1 MKRHKLIQRLTAA
14 LVAGAMAL
22 SFCAPALAEAP
33 SAAADPAA
41 PAATASTAENSTAD
55 TIVFDQLYLGT
66 QEDWAKTIAD
76 GSSGDVALQY
86 TAADRTLT
94 VTGTYFRA
102 LTISAPGVNVVLTG
116 TTGPAVKGD
125 LTITDSAS
133 VAVTS
138 SAAGAQAVT
147 GSTDITSD
155 GAVSITGADRAVGG
169 ENLTVNAGGDVTI
182 VGGCEGA
189 SIWHS
194 ASITTTGS
202 VTLTTTN
209 SGGWV
214 QGTAGTGVLT
224 VDAGGDVT
232 ITGGTAS
239 QPTVNDATVR
249 CGGEFEL
256 RNPAGGLVLC
266 DKTSDGKSGNLHY
279 YNTGATELVFRA
291 SSMGATCDVFQPGG
305 STVFG
310 TLGDPSWITAKH
322 EQDYQLTLTNCSTM
336 FTRDSGTFYKDE
348 NINLR
353 QTRPLDGTVFKG
365 WTVTTADGTD
375 VPFESTSNGIR
386 FTMPACAVMA
396 AANWERATGQA
407 LWLSTE
413 RGHIMVTAD
422 LLKADPIN
430 GITYEDG
437 TFIVDEIKAAKTL
450 RVLGLAPTED
460 ELPDV
465 VLKNLTVDTL
475 IVDGVRDVTLDA
487 CRIGELVGYDHL
499 DTNYSLQ
506 ITNAR
511 DVVLANTSSRYS
523 DISGVRNVTAK
534 TDGTLCDRLNIDCT
548 GDIALSTAANTLGV
562 ACYLR
567 AGGSIRLTGAPWYN
581 LWVSSAQNVTVDANA
596 LPRHASF
603 ACSGIVDITQRDG
616 SAIVEWDSDAA
627 WYLLE
632 YYPET
637 EQPYVVTLNGETGE
651 VRSDSYQLNNLDD
664 LRAVQHLLIT
674 PASLLPDDV
683 DSDAVGQFITD
694 ASGVLV
700 SAALAGA
707 AIYGGYEVATRVMLK
722 NLLPE
727 GAAIPATRGELAQL
741 LWNAA
746 GRPEA
751 GAVVTVYPDITD
763 ADQQAAARWCTE
775 QGLLTARSDG
785 TFAPTAGCPSGGS
798 SRCGTTPLQN
808 NAPSSKASASA
819 LAFLLHCTALLS
831 PFSSPAPPFLLTKTR
846 LAIIIM

>member
-1 MKRHKLIQRLTAA
+1 MKLYTLTRRFTAAVLTA
-14 LVAGAMAL
+14 AMAL

-33 SAAADPAA
+33 GTAADPAA
-41 PAATASTAENSTAD
+41 PAASAPAENSTAD
-55 TIVFDQLYLGT
+55 TIVFDKLYFGT
-66 QEDWAKTIAD
+66 QKDWAKTITGAP
-76 GSSGDVALQY
+76 SGDVVLQY
-86 TAADRTLT
+86 TAANRTLT
-94 VTGTYFRA
+94 VTGTYFQA
-102 LTISAPGVNVVLTG
+102 LTISAPGVNVVLNG

-138 SAAGAQAVT
+138 SAAEAQAVT

-169 ENLTVNAGGDVTI
+169 EKLTVNAGGDVTI
-182 VGGCEGA
+182 
-189 SIWHS
+189 
-194 ASITTTGS
+194 
-202 VTLTTTN
+202 
-209 SGGWV
+209 
-214 QGTAGTGVLT
+214 
-224 VDAGGDVT
+224 
-232 ITGGTAS
+232 TGGTVN

-291 SSMGATCDVFQPGG
+291 SSMGATCDVFQPGD

-310 TLGDPSWITAKH
+310 TFGDPSWITAKH
-322 EQDYQLTLTNCSTM
+322 EQDYQLTLTGCAPA
-336 FTRDSGTFYKDE
+336 DSAQGRTVFYAGEEVRLVLK
-348 NINLR
+348 
-353 QTRPLDGTVFKG
+353 RPVDGTTFTD
-365 WTVTTADGTD
+365 WTVTKEDGTA
-375 VPFESTSNGIR
+375 VQFNQKGNGIR
-386 FTMPACAVMA
+386 FTMPASAVTA
-396 AANWERATGQA
+396 TANWERATGQA
-407 LWLSTE
+407 LWLST
-413 RGHIMVTAD
+413 GQDSFIVS
-422 LLKADPIN
+422 KASLEAAPIN

-437 TFIVDEIKAAKTL
+437 AFVVDGFIVDDIKAAKTL

-460 ELPDV
+460 ERPDV

-487 CRIGELVGYDHL
+487 CRIGELNNHDHL
-499 DTNYSLQ
+499 DTVYSLQ

-523 DISGVRNVTAK
+523 DLSGVRNVTAK
-534 TDGTLCDRLNIDCT
+534 ADDTLCDRLNIDCT
-548 GDIALSTAANTLGV
+548 GDIALSLSTAADTLGV
-562 ACYLR
+562 ACYLQ
-567 AGGSIRLTGAPWYN
+567 AGGSIRLIGAPWYA
-581 LWVSSAQNVTVDANA
+581 LRVSSAQNVTVDANA
-596 LPRHASF
+596 LPQRASF
-603 ACSGIVDITQRDG
+603 TCSGIVDITQRDG
-616 SAIVEWDSDAA
+616 SAIGDSDAA

-637 EQPYVVTLNGETGE
+637 GQPYVVTLNGETGE
-651 VRSDSYQLNNLDD
+651 VRSDLYQLDALDD

-707 AIYGGYEVATRVMLK
+707 AVWGGYEVTTRVMLK

-727 GAAIPATRGELAQL
+727 GTAIPATRGELALL

-775 QGLLTARSDG
+775 QGLLTARNDG
-785 TFAPTAGCPSGGS
+785 TFAPDGRVPKW
-798 SRCGTTPLQN
+798 RVIEVWN
-808 NAPSSKASASA
+808 KAFAR
-819 LAFLLHCTALLS
+819 
-831 PFSSPAPPFLLTKTR
+831 K
-846 LAIIIM
+846 

>member
-1 MKRHKLIQRLTAA
+1 MKLYTLTRRFTAAVLTA
-14 LVAGAMAL
+14 AMAL

-33 SAAADPAA
+33 GTAADPAA

-66 QEDWAKTIAD
+66 QKDWAKTIT
-76 GSSGDVALQY
+76 GVPSGDVVLQY
-86 TAADRTLT
+86 TAANRTLT
-94 VTGTYFRA
+94 VTGTYSQA
-102 LTISAPGVNVVLTG
+102 LTISAPGVNVVLNG

-125 LTITDSAS
+125 LNITASAS
-133 VAVTS
+133 VIITS
-138 SAAGAQAVT
+138 SAARAQAVT

-155 GAVSITGADRAVGG
+155 GAVSITGTDRAVGG

-182 VGGCEGA
+182 
-189 SIWHS
+189 
-194 ASITTTGS
+194 
-202 VTLTTTN
+202 
-209 SGGWV
+209 
-214 QGTAGTGVLT
+214 
-224 VDAGGDVT
+224 
-232 ITGGTAS
+232 TGGTTS

-291 SSMGATCDVFQPGG
+291 SSMGATCDVFQPGD

-310 TLGDPSWITAKH
+310 TFGNPSWITAKH

-353 QTRPLDGTVFKG
+353 RTRPLDGTVFKG
-365 WTVTTADGTD
+365 WTVTTADGTN
-375 VPFESTSNGIR
+375 VPFEPTSNGIR
-386 FTMPACAVMA
+386 FTMPDSAVTA
-396 AANWERATGQA
+396 TANWEREQATGQA

-413 RGHIMVTAD
+413 QDSFIVS
-422 LLKADPIN
+422 KASLEAAPIN

-437 TFIVDEIKAAKTL
+437 AFVVDGFIVDDIKAAKTL

-460 ELPDV
+460 ERPDV

-487 CRIGELVGYDHL
+487 CRIGELDGHDHL
-499 DTNYSLQ
+499 DTVYSLQ

-548 GDIALSTAANTLGV
+548 GDIALSTAADTLGV

-567 AGGSIRLTGAPWYN
+567 AGGSIRLIGAPWYA
-581 LWVSSAQNVTVDANA
+581 LRVSSAQNVTVDANA
-596 LPRHASF
+596 LPQRAF
-603 ACSGIVDITQRDG
+603 FTCSGIVDITQRDG
-616 SAIVEWDSDAA
+616 SAIGDSDAA

-651 VRSDSYQLNNLDD
+651 VRSDLYQLDALDD

-707 AIYGGYEVATRVMLK
+707 AVWGGYEVATRVMLK

-727 GAAIPATRGELAQL
+727 GTAIPATRGELAQL

-785 TFAPTAGCPSGGS
+785 TFAPDGRVPKW
-798 SRCGTTPLQN
+798 RVIEVWN
-808 NAPSSKASASA
+808 H
-819 LAFLLHCTALLS
+819 AFA
-831 PFSSPAPPFLLTKTR
+831 K
-846 LAIIIM
+846 

>member
-1 MKRHKLIQRLTAA
+1 MKLYTLTRRFTAAVLTA
-14 LVAGAMAL
+14 AMAL

-33 SAAADPAA
+33 GTAADPAA
-41 PAATASTAENSTAD
+41 PAASAPAENSTAD
-55 TIVFDQLYLGT
+55 TIVFDQLYFGT
-66 QEDWAKTIAD
+66 QEDWDWTIVGAP
-76 GSSGDVALQY
+76 SGDVVLQY
-86 TAADRTLT
+86 TAANRTLT
-94 VTGTYFRA
+94 VTGTYFQA
-102 LTISAPGVNVVLTG
+102 LTISAPGVNVVLNG

-125 LTITDSAS
+125 LTITASAS

-169 ENLTVNAGGDVTI
+169 EKLTVNAGGDVTI

-202 VTLTTTN
+202 VTLKTTN
-209 SGGWV
+209 SGGWA

-224 VDAGGDVT
+224 VDAGSDVT

-239 QPTVNDATVR
+239 QPTVNGAIIR

-256 RNPAGGLVLC
+256 LNPLGGRILPDTVSGS
-266 DKTSDGKSGNLHY
+266 SDVGILNYINTNPTAEVVVRSSQDGDRCFPCGFKQGPIYGGNEDL
-279 YNTGATELVFRA
+279 TWF
-291 SSMGATCDVFQPGG
+291 
-305 STVFG
+305 
-310 TLGDPSWITAKH
+310 TAKY
-322 EQDYQLTLTNCSTM
+322 EQSYALTLTGCAPA
-336 FTRDSGTFYKDE
+336 DSAQGRTVFYAGEEVRLVLK
-348 NINLR
+348 
-353 QTRPLDGTVFKG
+353 RPLDGTVFKG
-365 WTVTTADGTD
+365 WTVTTADGTN
-375 VPFESTSNGIR
+375 VPFEPTSNGIR
-386 FTMPACAVMA
+386 FTMPDSAVTA
-396 AANWERATGQA
+396 TANWERATGQA

-413 RGHIMVTAD
+413 QDSFIVS
-422 LLKADPIN
+422 KASLEAAPIN

-437 TFIVDEIKAAKTL
+437 AFVVDGFIVDDIKA
-450 RVLGLAPTED
+450 VLGLAPTED
-460 ELPDV
+460 ERPDV

-487 CRIGELVGYDHL
+487 CRIGELDGHDHF
-499 DTNYSLQ
+499 DTVYSLQ

-523 DISGVRNVTAK
+523 DLSGVRNVTAK

-548 GDIALSTAANTLGV
+548 GDIALSTAADTLGV

-567 AGGSIRLTGAPWYN
+567 AGGSIRLIGAPWYA
-581 LWVSSAQNVTVDANA
+581 LRVSSAQNVTVDANA
-596 LPRHASF
+596 LPQRAF
-603 ACSGIVDITQRDG
+603 FTCSGIVDITQRDG
-616 SAIVEWDSDAA
+616 SAIGDSDAA

-651 VRSDSYQLNNLDD
+651 VRSDLYQLDALDD

-674 PASLLPDDV
+674 PASLLTDDV

-707 AIYGGYEVATRVMLK
+707 AVWGGYEVTTRVMLK

-727 GAAIPATRGELAQL
+727 GTAIPATRGELAQL

-763 ADQQAAARWCTE
+763 ADQQTAARWCTE

-785 TFAPTAGCPSGGS
+785 TFAPDARVPKW
-798 SRCGTTPLQN
+798 RVIEVWN
-808 NAPSSKASASA
+808 KAFAR
-819 LAFLLHCTALLS
+819 
-831 PFSSPAPPFLLTKTR
+831 K
-846 LAIIIM
+846 

>member
-1 MKRHKLIQRLTAA
+1 MKLYTLTRRFTAAVLTA
-14 LVAGAMAL
+14 AMAL

-33 SAAADPAA
+33 GTAADPAA
-41 PAATASTAENSTAD
+41 PAASAPAENSTAD
-55 TIVFDQLYLGT
+55 TIVFDKLYFGT
-66 QEDWAKTIAD
+66 REDWDRTIVGAP
-76 GSSGDVALQY
+76 SGDVVLQY
-86 TAADRTLT
+86 TAANRTLT
-94 VTGTYFRA
+94 VTGTYFQA
-102 LTISAPGVNVVLTG
+102 LTISAPGVNVVLNG
-116 TTGPAVKGD
+116 TTGPAVMGD

-155 GAVSITGADRAVGG
+155 GAVSITGTDRAVGG

-202 VTLTTTN
+202 VTLKTTN
-209 SGGWV
+209 SGGWA

-224 VDAGGDVT
+224 VDAGSDVT

-239 QPTVNDATVR
+239 QPTINDATVR

-256 RNPAGGLVLC
+256 RNPARGLVLC

-291 SSMGATCDVFQPGG
+291 SSMGATCDVFQPGD

-310 TLGDPSWITAKH
+310 TLGDPSWVTAKH
-322 EQDYQLTLTNCSTM
+322 EQSYQLTLTGCAPA
-336 FTRDSGTFYKDE
+336 DSAQGRTVFYAGEEVRLVLK
-348 NINLR
+348 
-353 QTRPLDGTVFKG
+353 RPVDGTTFTG

-386 FTMPACAVMA
+386 FTMPASAVTA
-396 AANWERATGQA
+396 TANWERATGQA

-413 RGHIMVTAD
+413 QGWIIVTKD
-422 LLKADPIN
+422 SLEADPMHD
-430 GITYEDG
+430 ITYEDG
-437 TFIVDEIKAAKTL
+437 TFIVDDIKAARTL

-465 VLKNLTVDTL
+465 VLKGLTIDTL

-487 CRIGELVGYDHL
+487 CRIGKLNNHDHL
-499 DTNYSLQ
+499 DTVYSLQ

-548 GDIALSTAANTLGV
+548 GDIALSTAADTLGV

-567 AGGSIRLTGAPWYN
+567 AGGSIRLTGAPWKT
-581 LWVSSAQNVTVDANA
+581 LMVHSAQNATVDANA
-596 LPRHASF
+596 LPQRASF
-603 ACSGIVDITQRDG
+603 TCSGIVDITQRDG

-651 VRSDSYQLNNLDD
+651 VRSDFYQLDALDD

-674 PASLLPDDV
+674 PASLLTDDV

-707 AIYGGYEVATRVMLK
+707 AVWGGYEVTTRVILHD
-722 NLLPE
+722 LLPE

-785 TFAPTAGCPSGGS
+785 TFAPDGRVPKW
-798 SRCGTTPLQN
+798 QVIEVWN
-808 NAPSSKASASA
+808 H
-819 LAFLLHCTALLS
+819 AFA
-831 PFSSPAPPFLLTKTR
+831 K
-846 LAIIIM
+846 

>member
-1 MKRHKLIQRLTAA
+1 MKLYTLTRRFTAAVLTA
-14 LVAGAMAL
+14 AMAL

-33 SAAADPAA
+33 GTAADPAA
-41 PAATASTAENSTAD
+41 PAASAPAENSTAD
-55 TIVFDQLYLGT
+55 TIVFDQLHLGT
-66 QEDWAKTIAD
+66 QEDWTQTAP
-76 GSSGDVALQY
+76 SGDVVLQY
-86 TAADRTLT
+86 TAANRTLT
-94 VTGTYFRA
+94 VTGTYFQA

-116 TTGPAVKGD
+116 TTGPAVMGD

-169 ENLTVNAGGDVTI
+169 EKLTVNAGGDVTI

-202 VTLTTTN
+202 VTLKTTN
-209 SGGWV
+209 SGGWA

-224 VDAGGDVT
+224 VDAGSDVT
-232 ITGGTAS
+232 ITGGTAN

-291 SSMGATCDVFQPGG
+291 SSMGATCDVFQPGD

-310 TLGDPSWITAKH
+310 TFGNPSWITAKH

-353 QTRPLDGTVFKG
+353 RTRPLDGTVFKG

-375 VPFESTSNGIR
+375 VPFEPTSDGIR
-386 FTMPACAVMA
+386 FKMPACAVTA
-396 AANWERATGQA
+396 AANWDREQATGQA
-407 LWLSTE
+407 LWLST
-413 RGHIMVTAD
+413 GQDSFIVS
-422 LLKADPIN
+422 KASLEAAPIN
-430 GITYEDG
+430 GITYKDG
-437 TFIVDEIKAAKTL
+437 AFVVDGFIVDDIKAARTL

-460 ELPDV
+460 ERPDV

-487 CRIGELVGYDHL
+487 CRIGELDGHDHL
-499 DTNYSLQ
+499 DTVYSLQ

-548 GDIALSTAANTLGV
+548 GDIALSTAADTLGV

-567 AGGSIRLTGAPWYN
+567 AGGSIRLIGAPWYA
-581 LWVSSAQNVTVDANA
+581 LRVSSAQNVTVDANA
-596 LPRHASF
+596 LPQRAF
-603 ACSGIVDITQRDG
+603 FTCSGIVDITQRDG
-616 SAIVEWDSDAA
+616 SAIGDSDAA

-651 VRSDSYQLNNLDD
+651 VRSDLYQLDALDD

-674 PASLLPDDV
+674 PASLLPGDV

-707 AIYGGYEVATRVMLK
+707 AVWGGYEVTTRVMLK

-727 GAAIPATRGELAQL
+727 GTAIPATRGELAQL

-763 ADQQAAARWCTE
+763 ADQQ
-775 QGLLTARSDG
+775 GLLTARSDG
-785 TFAPTAGCPSGGS
+785 TFAPDGRVPKW
-798 SRCGTTPLQN
+798 RVIEVWN
-808 NAPSSKASASA
+808 H
-819 LAFLLHCTALLS
+819 AFA
-831 PFSSPAPPFLLTKTR
+831 K
-846 LAIIIM
+846 

>member
-1 MKRHKLIQRLTAA
+1 MKLYTLTRRFTAAVLTA
-14 LVAGAMAL
+14 AMAL

-33 SAAADPAA
+33 GTAADPAA
-41 PAATASTAENSTAD
+41 PAASAPAENSTAD
-55 TIVFDQLYLGT
+55 TIVFDKLYFGT
-66 QEDWAKTIAD
+66 QEDWTITGAP
-76 GSSGDVALQY
+76 SGDVVLQY
-86 TAADRTLT
+86 TAANRTLT
-94 VTGTYFRA
+94 VTGTYSQA
-102 LTISAPGVNVVLTG
+102 LTISAPGVNVVLNG

-125 LTITDSAS
+125 LNITASAS
-133 VAVTS
+133 VIITS

-155 GAVSITGADRAVGG
+155 GAVSITGTDRAVGG

-182 VGGCEGA
+182 
-189 SIWHS
+189 
-194 ASITTTGS
+194 
-202 VTLTTTN
+202 
-209 SGGWV
+209 
-214 QGTAGTGVLT
+214 
-224 VDAGGDVT
+224 
-232 ITGGTAS
+232 TGGTTS

-291 SSMGATCDVFQPGG
+291 SSMGATCDVFQPGD

-310 TLGDPSWITAKH
+310 TFGNPSWITAKH

-353 QTRPLDGTVFKG
+353 RTRPLDGTVFKG
-365 WTVTTADGTD
+365 WTVTTADGTN
-375 VPFESTSNGIR
+375 VPFEPTSNGIR
-386 FTMPACAVMA
+386 FTMPDSAVTA
-396 AANWERATGQA
+396 TANWEREQATGQA

-413 RGHIMVTAD
+413 QDSFIVS
-422 LLKADPIN
+422 KASLEAAPIN

-437 TFIVDEIKAAKTL
+437 AFVVDGFIVDDIKAAKTL

-460 ELPDV
+460 ERPDV

-487 CRIGELVGYDHL
+487 CRIGELDGHDHL
-499 DTNYSLQ
+499 DTVYSLQ

-548 GDIALSTAANTLGV
+548 GDIALSTAADTLGV

-567 AGGSIRLTGAPWYN
+567 AGGSIRLIGAPWYA
-581 LWVSSAQNVTVDANA
+581 LRVSSAQNVTVDANA
-596 LPRHASF
+596 LPQRAF
-603 ACSGIVDITQRDG
+603 FTCSGIVDITQRDG
-616 SAIVEWDSDAA
+616 SAIGDSDAA

-651 VRSDSYQLNNLDD
+651 VRSDLYQLDALDD

-674 PASLLPDDV
+674 PASLLTDDV

-707 AIYGGYEVATRVMLK
+707 AVWGGYEVTTRVMLK

-727 GAAIPATRGELAQL
+727 GTAIPATRGELAQL

-785 TFAPTAGCPSGGS
+785 TFAPDGRVPKW
-798 SRCGTTPLQN
+798 RVIEVWN
-808 NAPSSKASASA
+808 H
-819 LAFLLHCTALLS
+819 AFA
-831 PFSSPAPPFLLTKTR
+831 K
-846 LAIIIM
+846 

>member
-202 VTLTTTN
+202 VTLTTNN
-209 SGGWV
+209 SGGWA

-239 QPTVNDATVR
+239 QPTINDATVR

-291 SSMGATCDVFQPGG
+291 SSMGATCDVFQPGD

-322 EQDYQLTLTNCSTM
+322 EQDYQLTLTGCAPA
-336 FTRDSGTFYKDE
+336 DSAQG
-348 NINLR
+348 R
-353 QTRPLDGTVFKG
+353 TVFYPGEEVHLVLKRPTNGTTFTG
-365 WTVTTADGTD
+365 WTVTKEDGIA
-375 VPFESTSNGIR
+375 VLFEQEDDSIR
-386 FTMPACAVMA
+386 FTMPACAVTA
-396 AANWERATGQA
+396 AANWEQATGQA

-413 RGHIMVTAD
+413 QDWIIVS
-422 LLKADPIN
+422 KASLEAYPIS

-437 TFIVDEIKAAKTL
+437 AFVVDGFIVDDIKAAKTL

-460 ELPDV
+460 ERPDV

-487 CRIGELVGYDHL
+487 CRIGELDGYDHF

-596 LPRHASF
+596 LPQHASF
-603 ACSGIVDITQRDG
+603 TCSGIVDVSQRDG
-616 SAIVEWDSDAA
+616 GAIVERDSGSP

-707 AIYGGYEVATRVMLK
+707 AVWGGYEVTTRVMLK

-785 TFAPTAGCPSGGS
+785 TFAPDGRVPKW
-798 SRCGTTPLQN
+798 RVIEVWN
-808 NAPSSKASASA
+808 H
-819 LAFLLHCTALLS
+819 AFA
-831 PFSSPAPPFLLTKTR
+831 K
-846 LAIIIM
+846 

>member
-1 MKRHKLIQRLTAA
+1 MKLYTLTRRFTAAVLTA
-14 LVAGAMAL
+14 AMAL

-55 TIVFDQLYLGT
+55 TIVFDQLNLGT
-66 QEDWAKTIAD
+66 QEDWAKTITGD
-76 GSSGDVALQY
+76 SSGNVALQY
-86 TAADRTLT
+86 TAANRTLT
-94 VTGTYFRA
+94 VTGTYFQA
-102 LTISAPGVNVVLTG
+102 LTISAPGVNVVLSG
-116 TTGPAVKGD
+116 TTGPAVMGD

-147 GSTDITSD
+147 GSTNITSD

-169 ENLTVNAGGDVTI
+169 EKLTVNAGGDVTI

-202 VTLTTTN
+202 VTLKTTN
-209 SGGWV
+209 SGGWA
-214 QGTAGTGVLT
+214 QGTDRSGILT
-224 VDAGGDVT
+224 VNADGDVT

-239 QPTVNDATVR
+239 HPTVNGAIIR

-256 RNPAGGLVLC
+256 RNPVGGRILPDTVSGSSDVGALNYINTNPTAEVVVRSSQDGDRCFPYGFKQGPIYGGNEDLTWFTAKYEQSYALNLTDCTLEDSAQGRTVFYPGEEVHLVL
-266 DKTSDGKSGNLHY
+266 KRPAN
-279 YNTGATELVFRA
+279 
-291 SSMGATCDVFQPGG
+291 
-305 STVFG
+305 G
-310 TLGDPSWITAKH
+310 TT
-322 EQDYQLTLTNCSTM
+322 
-336 FTRDSGTFYKDE
+336 FTD
-348 NINLR
+348 
-353 QTRPLDGTVFKG
+353 
-365 WTVTTADGTD
+365 WTVTTADSTD
-375 VPFESTSNGIR
+375 VPFFKFTSNGIR
-386 FTMPACAVMA
+386 FTMPACAVTA
-396 AANWERATGQA
+396 AANWKREQATGQA

-413 RGHIMVTAD
+413 RGNITVTAD
-422 LLKADPIN
+422 SLEADPIN
-430 GITYEDG
+430 GITYKDG
-437 TFIVDEIKAAKTL
+437 TFIVDDIKAAKPL

-460 ELPDV
+460 ERPDV

-499 DTNYSLQ
+499 DTKYSLQ

-548 GDIALSTAANTLGV
+548 GDIALSTAAATLGV
-562 ACYLR
+562 ACYLQ
-567 AGGSIRLTGAPWYN
+567 AGGSIRLTGAPWYA
-581 LWVSSAQNVTVDANA
+581 LRVSSAQNVTVDANA
-596 LPRHASF
+596 LPQRAF
-603 ACSGIVDITQRDG
+603 FICSGIVDITQRDG
-616 SAIVEWDSDAA
+616 SAIVERDSDAA

-651 VRSDSYQLNNLDD
+651 VRSGLYQLDALDD

-674 PASLLPDDV
+674 PASLLTDDV
-683 DSDAVGQFITD
+683 DSDAVGRFITD

-707 AIYGGYEVATRVMLK
+707 AVWGGYEVTTRVILHD
-722 NLLPE
+722 LLPE
-727 GAAIPATRGELAQL
+727 GTAIPATRGELALL

-785 TFAPTAGCPSGGS
+785 TFAPDGRVPKW
-798 SRCGTTPLQN
+798 RVIEVWN
-808 NAPSSKASASA
+808 H
-819 LAFLLHCTALLS
+819 AFA
-831 PFSSPAPPFLLTKTR
+831 K
-846 LAIIIM
+846 

>member
-1 MKRHKLIQRLTAA
+1 MKLYTLTRRFTAAVLTA
-14 LVAGAMAL
+14 AMAL

-33 SAAADPAA
+33 SAVADPAA

-66 QEDWAKTIAD
+66 QEDWAKTITGD
-76 GSSGDVALQY
+76 SSGDVALQY
-86 TAADRTLT
+86 IAADRTLT

-125 LTITDSAS
+125 LTITASAS
-133 VAVTS
+133 VIITS

-155 GAVSITGADRAVGG
+155 GAVSITGTDRAVGG

-202 VTLTTTN
+202 VTLKTTN
-209 SGGWV
+209 SGGWA

-224 VDAGGDVT
+224 VDAGGDIT
-232 ITGGTAS
+232 ITGGTANH
-239 QPTVNDATVR
+239 PTVNGAIIR

-256 RNPAGGLVLC
+256 LNPLGGRILPDTVSGS
-266 DKTSDGKSGNLHY
+266 SDVGILNYINTNPTAEVVVRSSQDGDSCFPCGFKQGPIYGGNEDL
-279 YNTGATELVFRA
+279 TWF
-291 SSMGATCDVFQPGG
+291 
-305 STVFG
+305 
-310 TLGDPSWITAKH
+310 TAKY
-322 EQDYQLTLTNCSTM
+322 EQSYALTLTGCAPA
-336 FTRDSGTFYKDE
+336 DSAQGRTVFYADE
-348 NINLR
+348 EVRLVLK
-353 QTRPLDGTVFKG
+353 RPVDGTTFTD
-365 WTVTTADGTD
+365 WTVTKEDGTAVRFNQKGD
-375 VPFESTSNGIR
+375 GIR
-386 FTMPACAVMA
+386 FTMPACAVTA
-396 AANWERATGQA
+396 TANWERATGQA

-413 RGHIMVTAD
+413 QGWIIVTKD
-422 LLKADPIN
+422 SLEADPMHD
-430 GITYEDG
+430 ITYENG
-437 TFIVDEIKAAKTL
+437 TFIVDDIKAARTL

-487 CRIGELVGYDHL
+487 CRIGELDGHDHL
-499 DTNYSLQ
+499 DTVYSLQ

-523 DISGVRNVTAK
+523 DLSGVRNVTAK

-548 GDIALSTAANTLGV
+548 GDIALSTAADTLGV

-567 AGGSIRLTGAPWYN
+567 AGGSIRLIGAPWKT
-581 LWVSSAQNVTVDANA
+581 LMVHSAQNVTVDANA

-603 ACSGIVDITQRDG
+603 TCSGIVDVSQRNG
-616 SAIVEWDSDAA
+616 SAIGDSDAA

-637 EQPYVVTLNGETGE
+637 GQPYVVTLNGETGE
-651 VRSDSYQLNNLDD
+651 VRSDLYQLDALDD

-707 AIYGGYEVATRVMLK
+707 AVWGGYEVTTRVMLK

-727 GAAIPATRGELAQL
+727 GTAIPATRGELAQL

-785 TFAPTAGCPSGGS
+785 TFAPDARVPKW
-798 SRCGTTPLQN
+798 RVIEVWN
-808 NAPSSKASASA
+808 H
-819 LAFLLHCTALLS
+819 AFA
-831 PFSSPAPPFLLTKTR
+831 K
-846 LAIIIM
+846 

>member
-1 MKRHKLIQRLTAA
+1 MKLYTLTRRFTAAVLTA
-14 LVAGAMAL
+14 AMAL

-33 SAAADPAA
+33 GTAADPAA
-41 PAATASTAENSTAD
+41 PAASAPAENSTAD
-55 TIVFDQLYLGT
+55 TIVFDQLHLGT
-66 QEDWAKTIAD
+66 QEDWTQTAP
-76 GSSGDVALQY
+76 SGDVVLQY
-86 TAADRTLT
+86 TAANRTLT
-94 VTGTYFRA
+94 VTGTYFQA

-116 TTGPAVKGD
+116 TTGPAVMGD

-169 ENLTVNAGGDVTI
+169 EKLTVNAGGDVTI

-202 VTLTTTN
+202 VTLKTTN
-209 SGGWV
+209 SGGWA

-224 VDAGGDVT
+224 VDAGSDVT
-232 ITGGTAS
+232 ITGGTAN

-291 SSMGATCDVFQPGG
+291 SSMGATCDVFQPGD

-310 TLGDPSWITAKH
+310 TFGNPSWITAKH

-353 QTRPLDGTVFKG
+353 RTRPLDGTVFKG

-375 VPFESTSNGIR
+375 VPFEPTSDGIR
-386 FTMPACAVMA
+386 FKMPACAVTA
-396 AANWERATGQA
+396 AANWDREQATGQA
-407 LWLSTE
+407 LWLST
-413 RGHIMVTAD
+413 GQDSFIVS
-422 LLKADPIN
+422 KASLEAAPIN
-430 GITYEDG
+430 GITYKDG
-437 TFIVDEIKAAKTL
+437 AFVVDGFIVDDIKAARTL

-460 ELPDV
+460 ERPDV

-487 CRIGELVGYDHL
+487 CRIGELDGHDHL
-499 DTNYSLQ
+499 DTVYSLQ

-548 GDIALSTAANTLGV
+548 GDIALSTAADTLGV

-567 AGGSIRLTGAPWYN
+567 AGGSIRLIGAPWYA
-581 LWVSSAQNVTVDANA
+581 LRVSSAQNVTVDANA
-596 LPRHASF
+596 LPQRAF
-603 ACSGIVDITQRDG
+603 FTCSGIVDITQRDG
-616 SAIVEWDSDAA
+616 SAIGDSDAA

-651 VRSDSYQLNNLDD
+651 VRSDLYQLDALDD

-674 PASLLPDDV
+674 PASLLPGDV

-707 AIYGGYEVATRVMLK
+707 AVWGGYEVTTRVMLK

-727 GAAIPATRGELAQL
+727 GTAIPATRGELAQL

-785 TFAPTAGCPSGGS
+785 TFAPDGRVPKW
-798 SRCGTTPLQN
+798 RVIEVWN
-808 NAPSSKASASA
+808 KAFAR
-819 LAFLLHCTALLS
+819 
-831 PFSSPAPPFLLTKTR
+831 K
-846 LAIIIM
+846 

>member
-1 MKRHKLIQRLTAA
+1 MKLYTLTRRFTAAVLTA
-14 LVAGAMAL
+14 AMAL

-33 SAAADPAA
+33 GTAADPAA
-41 PAATASTAENSTAD
+41 PAASAPAENSTAD

-66 QEDWAKTIAD
+66 REDWDWTIVGAP
-76 GSSGDVALQY
+76 SGDVVLQY
-86 TAADRTLT
+86 TAANRTLT
-94 VTGTYFRA
+94 VTGTYFQA
-102 LTISAPGVNVVLTG
+102 LTISAPGVNVVLNG

-125 LTITDSAS
+125 LNITASAS

-138 SAAGAQAVT
+138 SAAGVPAVT
-147 GSTDITSD
+147 GSTDISSD

-209 SGGWV
+209 RGGWA

-224 VDAGGDVT
+224 VNAGGDIT
-232 ITGGTAS
+232 ITGGTANH
-239 QPTVNDATVR
+239 PTVNGAIIR

-256 RNPAGGLVLC
+256 LNPLGGRILPDTVSGS
-266 DKTSDGKSGNLHY
+266 SDVGILNYINTNPTAEVVVRSSQDGDSCFPCGFKQGPIYGGNEDL
-279 YNTGATELVFRA
+279 TWF
-291 SSMGATCDVFQPGG
+291 
-305 STVFG
+305 
-310 TLGDPSWITAKH
+310 TAKY
-322 EQDYQLTLTNCSTM
+322 EQSYALTLTGCAPA
-336 FTRDSGTFYKDE
+336 DSAQGRTVFYPGEEVHLVLK
-348 NINLR
+348 
-353 QTRPLDGTVFKG
+353 RPVDGTTFTD
-365 WTVTTADGTD
+365 WTVTKEDGTAVRFNQKGD
-375 VPFESTSNGIR
+375 GIR
-386 FTMPACAVMA
+386 FTMPACAVTA
-396 AANWERATGQA
+396 AANWDREQATGQA

-413 RGHIMVTAD
+413 QGWIIVTKD
-422 LLKADPIN
+422 SLEADPMHD
-430 GITYEDG
+430 ITYENG
-437 TFIVDEIKAAKTL
+437 TFIVDDIKAAKPL

-475 IVDGVRDVTLDA
+475 IVDGVRDVT
-487 CRIGELVGYDHL
+487 
-499 DTNYSLQ
+499 
-506 ITNAR
+506 
-511 DVVLANTSSRYS
+511 
-523 DISGVRNVTAK
+523 AK
-534 TDGTLCDRLNIDCT
+534 ADGTLCDRLNIDCT
-548 GDIALSTAANTLGV
+548 GDIALSTAADTLGTLGV

-567 AGGSIRLTGAPWYN
+567 AGGSIRLIGAPWKT
-581 LWVSSAQNVTVDANA
+581 LMVHSAQNVTVDANA
-596 LPRHASF
+596 LPQHASF
-603 ACSGIVDITQRDG
+603 TCSGIVDVSQRNG
-616 SAIVEWDSDAA
+616 SAIGDSDAA

-637 EQPYVVTLNGETGE
+637 GQPYVVTLNGETGE
-651 VRSDSYQLNNLDD
+651 VRSDFYQLDALDD

-707 AIYGGYEVATRVMLK
+707 AVWGGYEVTTRVMLK

-727 GAAIPATRGELAQL
+727 GTAIPATRGELAQL

-785 TFAPTAGCPSGGS
+785 TFAPDGRVPKW
-798 SRCGTTPLQN
+798 RVIEVWN
-808 NAPSSKASASA
+808 H
-819 LAFLLHCTALLS
+819 AFA
-831 PFSSPAPPFLLTKTR
+831 K
-846 LAIIIM
+846 

>member
-1 MKRHKLIQRLTAA
+1 MKLYTLTRRFTAAVLTA
-14 LVAGAMAL
+14 AMAL

-55 TIVFDQLYLGT
+55 TIVFDKLYFGT
-66 QEDWAKTIAD
+66 QEDWDRTIVGAP
-76 GSSGDVALQY
+76 SGDVVLQY
-86 TAADRTLT
+86 TAANRTLT
-94 VTGTYFRA
+94 VTGTYFQA
-102 LTISAPGVNVVLTG
+102 LTISAPGVNVVLNG

-125 LTITDSAS
+125 LNITASAS

-138 SAAGAQAVT
+138 SAAEAQAVT
-147 GSTDITSD
+147 GSADITSD

-202 VTLTTTN
+202 VTLKTTN
-209 SGGWV
+209 SGGWA

-224 VDAGGDVT
+224 VDAGSDVT
-232 ITGGTAS
+232 ITGGTTS

-291 SSMGATCDVFQPGG
+291 SSMGATCDVFQPGD

-310 TLGDPSWITAKH
+310 TFGNPSWITAKH

-353 QTRPLDGTVFKG
+353 RTRPLDGTVFKG
-365 WTVTTADGTD
+365 WTVTTADGTN
-375 VPFESTSNGIR
+375 VPFEPTSNGIR
-386 FTMPACAVMA
+386 FTMPASAVTA
-396 AANWERATGQA
+396 TANWERATGQA

-413 RGHIMVTAD
+413 QDSFIVS
-422 LLKADPIN
+422 KASLEAAPIN

-437 TFIVDEIKAAKTL
+437 AFVVDGFIVDDIKAAKTL

-460 ELPDV
+460 ERPDV

-487 CRIGELVGYDHL
+487 CRIGELDGHDHL
-499 DTNYSLQ
+499 DTVYSLQ

-523 DISGVRNVTAK
+523 DLSGVRNVTAK

-548 GDIALSTAANTLGV
+548 GDIALSTAADTLGV

-567 AGGSIRLTGAPWYN
+567 AGGSIRLIGAPWYA
-581 LWVSSAQNVTVDANA
+581 LRVSSAQNVTVDANA
-596 LPRHASF
+596 LPQRAF
-603 ACSGIVDITQRDG
+603 FTCSGIVDITQRDG
-616 SAIVEWDSDAA
+616 SAIGDSDAA

-651 VRSDSYQLNNLDD
+651 VRSDLYQLDALDD

-674 PASLLPDDV
+674 PASLLPGDV

-707 AIYGGYEVATRVMLK
+707 AVWGGYEVTTRVMLK

-727 GAAIPATRGELAQL
+727 GTAIPATRGELAQL

-785 TFAPTAGCPSGGS
+785 TFAPDGRVPKW
-798 SRCGTTPLQN
+798 RVIEVWN
-808 NAPSSKASASA
+808 H
-819 LAFLLHCTALLS
+819 AFA
-831 PFSSPAPPFLLTKTR
+831 K
-846 LAIIIM
+846 

>member
-1 MKRHKLIQRLTAA
+1 MKLYTLTRRFTAAVLTA
-14 LVAGAMAL
+14 AMAL

-33 SAAADPAA
+33 GTAADPAA
-41 PAATASTAENSTAD
+41 PAASAPAENSTAD
-55 TIVFDQLYLGT
+55 TIVFDKLYFGT
-66 QEDWAKTIAD
+66 QEDTIVGAP
-76 GSSGDVALQY
+76 SGDVVLQY
-86 TAADRTLT
+86 TAANRTLT
-94 VTGTYFRA
+94 VTGTYFQA
-102 LTISAPGVNVVLTG
+102 LTISAPGVNVVLNS

-125 LTITDSAS
+125 LNITASAS
-133 VAVTS
+133 VIITS

-155 GAVSITGADRAVGG
+155 GAVSITGTDRAVGG
-169 ENLTVNAGGDVTI
+169 KNLTVNAGGDVTI
-182 VGGCEGA
+182 
-189 SIWHS
+189 
-194 ASITTTGS
+194 
-202 VTLTTTN
+202 
-209 SGGWV
+209 
-214 QGTAGTGVLT
+214 
-224 VDAGGDVT
+224 
-232 ITGGTAS
+232 TGGTAN

-291 SSMGATCDVFQPGG
+291 SSMGATCDVFQPGD

-310 TLGDPSWITAKH
+310 TRGNPSWITAKH

-353 QTRPLDGTVFKG
+353 RTRPLDGTVFKG
-365 WTVTTADGTD
+365 WTVTTADGTN
-375 VPFESTSNGIR
+375 VPFEPTSDGIR
-386 FTMPACAVMA
+386 FTMPACAVTA

-407 LWLSTE
+407 LWLST
-413 RGHIMVTAD
+413 GQDSFIVS
-422 LLKADPIN
+422 KASLEAAPIN

-437 TFIVDEIKAAKTL
+437 AFVVDDIKAAKTL

-460 ELPDV
+460 ERPDV

-487 CRIGELVGYDHL
+487 CRIGELDGHDHL
-499 DTNYSLQ
+499 DTVYSLQ

-534 TDGTLCDRLNIDCT
+534 ADDTLCDRLNIDCT
-548 GDIALSTAANTLGV
+548 GDIALSTAADTLGLGV

-567 AGGSIRLTGAPWYN
+567 AGGSIRLIGAPWYA
-581 LWVSSAQNVTVDANA
+581 LRVSSAQNVTVDANA
-596 LPRHASF
+596 LPQRASF
-603 ACSGIVDITQRDG
+603 TCSGIVDITQRNG
-616 SAIVEWDSDAA
+616 SAIGDSDAA

-637 EQPYVVTLNGETGE
+637 GQPYVVTLNGETGE
-651 VRSDSYQLNNLDD
+651 VRSDLYQLDALDD

-674 PASLLPDDV
+674 PASSLPDDV

-707 AIYGGYEVATRVMLK
+707 AVWGGYEVTTRVMLK

-727 GAAIPATRGELAQL
+727 GTAIPATRGELAQL

-785 TFAPTAGCPSGGS
+785 TFAPDGRVPKW
-798 SRCGTTPLQN
+798 RVIEVWN
-808 NAPSSKASASA
+808 KAFAR
-819 LAFLLHCTALLS
+819 
-831 PFSSPAPPFLLTKTR
+831 K
-846 LAIIIM
+846 

>member
-1 MKRHKLIQRLTAA
+1 MKLYTLTRRFTAAVLTA
-14 LVAGAMAL
+14 AMAL

-33 SAAADPAA
+33 GTAADPAA
-41 PAATASTAENSTAD
+41 PAASAPAENSTAD
-55 TIVFDQLYLGT
+55 TIVFDQLHLGT
-66 QEDWAKTIAD
+66 QEDWTQTAP
-76 GSSGDVALQY
+76 SGDVVLQY
-86 TAADRTLT
+86 TAANRTLT
-94 VTGTYFRA
+94 VTGTYFQA

-116 TTGPAVKGD
+116 TTGPAVMGD

-169 ENLTVNAGGDVTI
+169 EKLTVNAGGDVTI

-202 VTLTTTN
+202 VTLKTTN
-209 SGGWV
+209 SGGWA

-224 VDAGGDVT
+224 VDAGSDVT
-232 ITGGTAS
+232 ITGGTAN

-291 SSMGATCDVFQPGG
+291 SSMGATCDVFQPGD

-310 TLGDPSWITAKH
+310 TFGNPSWITAKH

-353 QTRPLDGTVFKG
+353 RTRPLDGTVFKG

-375 VPFESTSNGIR
+375 VPFEPTSDGIR
-386 FTMPACAVMA
+386 FKMPACAVTA
-396 AANWERATGQA
+396 AANWDREQATGQA
-407 LWLSTE
+407 LWLST
-413 RGHIMVTAD
+413 GQDSFIVS
-422 LLKADPIN
+422 KASLEAAPIN
-430 GITYEDG
+430 GITYKDG
-437 TFIVDEIKAAKTL
+437 AFVVDGFIVDDIKAARTL

-460 ELPDV
+460 ERPDV

-487 CRIGELVGYDHL
+487 CRIGELDGHDHL
-499 DTNYSLQ
+499 DTVYSLQ

-548 GDIALSTAANTLGV
+548 GDIALSTAADTLGV

-567 AGGSIRLTGAPWYN
+567 AGGSIRLIGAPWYA
-581 LWVSSAQNVTVDANA
+581 LRVSSAQNVTVDANA
-596 LPRHASF
+596 LPQRAF
-603 ACSGIVDITQRDG
+603 FTCSGIVDITQRDG
-616 SAIVEWDSDAA
+616 SAIGDSDAA

-651 VRSDSYQLNNLDD
+651 VRSDLYQLDALDD

-674 PASLLPDDV
+674 PASLLPGDV

-707 AIYGGYEVATRVMLK
+707 AVWGGYEVTTRVMLK

-727 GAAIPATRGELAQL
+727 GTAIPATRGELAQL

-785 TFAPTAGCPSGGS
+785 TFAPDARVPKW
-798 SRCGTTPLQN
+798 RVIEVWN
-808 NAPSSKASASA
+808 H
-819 LAFLLHCTALLS
+819 AFA
-831 PFSSPAPPFLLTKTR
+831 K
-846 LAIIIM
+846 

>member
-1 MKRHKLIQRLTAA
+1 MKLYTLTRRFTAAVLTA
-14 LVAGAMAL
+14 AMAL

-33 SAAADPAA
+33 SAVADPAA

-55 TIVFDQLYLGT
+55 TIVFDQLYFGT
-66 QEDWAKTIAD
+66 QKDWAKTITGD
-76 GSSGDVALQY
+76 SSGDVALQY
-86 TAADRTLT
+86 IAADRTLT
-94 VTGTYFRA
+94 VTGTYFGA

-125 LTITDSAS
+125 LTIKASAS

-209 SGGWV
+209 SGGWA

-224 VDAGGDVT
+224 VDAGSDVT
-232 ITGGTAS
+232 ITGGTANH
-239 QPTVNDATVR
+239 PTVNGAIIR

-256 RNPAGGLVLC
+256 LNPLGGRILPDTVSGS
-266 DKTSDGKSGNLHY
+266 SDVGILNYINTNPTAEVVVRSSQDGDSCFPCGFKQGPIYGGNEDL
-279 YNTGATELVFRA
+279 TWF
-291 SSMGATCDVFQPGG
+291 
-305 STVFG
+305 
-310 TLGDPSWITAKH
+310 TAKY
-322 EQDYQLTLTNCSTM
+322 EQSYALTLTGCAPA
-336 FTRDSGTFYKDE
+336 DSAQGRTVFYADE
-348 NINLR
+348 EVRLVLK
-353 QTRPLDGTVFKG
+353 RPVDGTTFTD
-365 WTVTTADGTD
+365 WTVTKEDGTAVRFNQKGD
-375 VPFESTSNGIR
+375 GIR
-386 FTMPACAVMA
+386 FTMPACAVTA
-396 AANWERATGQA
+396 AANWDREQATGQA

-413 RGHIMVTAD
+413 QDSFIVS
-422 LLKADPIN
+422 KASLEAAPIN

-437 TFIVDEIKAAKTL
+437 AFVVDGFIVDDIKA
-450 RVLGLAPTED
+450 VLGLAPTED
-460 ELPDV
+460 ERPDV
-465 VLKNLTVDTL
+465 VLKGLTIDTL

-487 CRIGELVGYDHL
+487 CRIGKLVDHDHL
-499 DTNYSLQ
+499 DTVYSLQ

-548 GDIALSTAANTLGV
+548 GDIALSTAADTLGV

-567 AGGSIRLTGAPWYN
+567 AGGSIRLIGAPWKT
-581 LWVSSAQNVTVDANA
+581 LMVHSAQNVTVDANA
-596 LPRHASF
+596 LPQHASF
-603 ACSGIVDITQRDG
+603 TCSGIVDVSQRNG
-616 SAIVEWDSDAA
+616 SAIGDSDAA

-637 EQPYVVTLNGETGE
+637 GQPYVVTLNGETGE

-707 AIYGGYEVATRVMLK
+707 AVWGGYEVTTRVMLK

-727 GAAIPATRGELAQL
+727 GTAIPATRGELAQL

-785 TFAPTAGCPSGGS
+785 TFAPDGRVPKW
-798 SRCGTTPLQN
+798 RVIEVWN
-808 NAPSSKASASA
+808 KAFAR
-819 LAFLLHCTALLS
+819 
-831 PFSSPAPPFLLTKTR
+831 K
-846 LAIIIM
+846 

>member
-1 MKRHKLIQRLTAA
+1 MKLYTLTRRFTAAVLTA
-14 LVAGAMAL
+14 AMAL

-55 TIVFDQLYLGT
+55 IIVFDQLYLGT
-66 QEDWAKTIAD
+66 QEDWTN
-76 GSSGDVALQY
+76 SSGDVALQY
-86 TAADRTLT
+86 TAANRTLT

-138 SAAGAQAVT
+138 SAAGVPAVT

-155 GAVSITGADRAVGG
+155 GAVSITGTDRAVGG
-169 ENLTVNAGGDVTI
+169 EN
-182 VGGCEGA
+182 
-189 SIWHS
+189 
-194 ASITTTGS
+194 
-202 VTLTTTN
+202 
-209 SGGWV
+209 
-214 QGTAGTGVLT
+214 LT

-256 RNPAGGLVLC
+256 RNHAGGLVLC
-266 DKTSDGKSGNLHY
+266 NKTSDGKSGNLHY

-291 SSMGATCDVFQPGG
+291 SSMDATCDVLQPGD

-310 TLGDPSWITAKH
+310 TLGNPSWITAKH
-322 EQDYQLTLTNCSTM
+322 EQSYQLTLTNCSTM

-353 QTRPLDGTVFKG
+353 RTRPTDGTVFRG

-375 VPFESTSNGIR
+375 VHFKSTSNGIR
-386 FTMPACAVMA
+386 FTMPACAVTA
-396 AANWERATGQA
+396 AANWEPAQATGQA

-413 RGHIMVTAD
+413 RGNITVTAD
-422 LLKADPIN
+422 SLEADPIN
-430 GITYEDG
+430 GITYKDG
-437 TFIVDEIKAAKTL
+437 TFIVDKIKAAKTL

-460 ELPDV
+460 ERPDV

-487 CRIGELVGYDHL
+487 CRIGELVGYDHF
-499 DTNYSLQ
+499 DTVYSLQ

-523 DISGVRNVTAK
+523 DLSGVRNVTAK
-534 TDGTLCDRLNIDCT
+534 TDDTLCDRLNIDCT

-567 AGGSIRLTGAPWYN
+567 AGGSIRLTGTPWYN
-581 LWVSSAQNVTVDANA
+581 LWVSSTQNVTVDANA
-596 LPRHASF
+596 LPQRAF
-603 ACSGIVDITQRDG
+603 FICSGIVDITQRDG
-616 SAIVEWDSDAA
+616 SAIVERDSDAA

-651 VRSDSYQLNNLDD
+651 VRSDLYQLDALDD

-707 AIYGGYEVATRVMLK
+707 AVWGGYEVATRVILHD
-722 NLLPE
+722 LLPE
-727 GAAIPATRGELAQL
+727 GTAIPATRGELALL

-785 TFAPTAGCPSGGS
+785 TFAPDGRVPKW
-798 SRCGTTPLQN
+798 RVIEVWN
-808 NAPSSKASASA
+808 H
-819 LAFLLHCTALLS
+819 AFA
-831 PFSSPAPPFLLTKTR
+831 K
-846 LAIIIM
+846 

>member
-22 SFCAPALAEAP
+22 SLSAPALAAAP

-66 QEDWAKTIAD
+66 QGDWAKTIAD
-76 GSSGDVALQY
+76 GSSGDVALRY

-125 LTITDSAS
+125 LTIKDSAS

-189 SIWHS
+189 SIKDS

-202 VTLTTTN
+202 VTLTTNN
-209 SGGWV
+209 SGGWA

-239 QPTVNDATVR
+239 QPTINDATVR

-291 SSMGATCDVFQPGG
+291 SSMGATCDVFQPGD

-322 EQDYQLTLTNCSTM
+322 EQSYQLTLTNCSTM

-353 QTRPLDGTVFKG
+353 QTRPTDGTVFTG

-375 VPFESTSNGIR
+375 VPFKSTSNGIR
-386 FTMPACAVMA
+386 FTMPACAVTA
-396 AANWERATGQA
+396 AANWEPAQATGQA

-413 RGHIMVTAD
+413 RGHITVTAD
-422 LLKADPIN
+422 LLKADPIR
-430 GITYEDG
+430 GITYKDGAFVVEDIN
-437 TFIVDEIKAAKTL
+437 TAETL

-460 ELPDV
+460 ERPDV

-487 CRIGELVGYDHL
+487 CRIGELDGYDHF

-534 TDGTLCDRLNIDCT
+534 TDGTLCDRLNIKCT
-548 GDIALSTAANTLGV
+548 GDIALSTAADTLGV
-562 ACYLR
+562 ACRLQ
-567 AGGSIRLTGAPWYN
+567 AGGSIRLTGTPRYD

-596 LPRHASF
+596 LPQHASF
-603 ACSGIVDITQRDG
+603 TCSGIVDITQRDG

-651 VRSDSYQLNNLDD
+651 VRSDLYQLDALDD

-674 PASLLPDDV
+674 PASLLTDDV

-707 AIYGGYEVATRVMLK
+707 AVWGGYEVTTRVMLK

-785 TFAPTAGCPSGGS
+785 TFAPDGRVPKW
-798 SRCGTTPLQN
+798 RVIEVWN
-808 NAPSSKASASA
+808 H
-819 LAFLLHCTALLS
+819 AFA
-831 PFSSPAPPFLLTKTR
+831 K
-846 LAIIIM
+846 

>member
-22 SFCAPALAEAP
+22 SLSAPALAAAP

-41 PAATASTAENSTAD
+41 PAATASTVENSTAD

-66 QEDWAKTIAD
+66 QEDWTKTIMG

-125 LTITDSAS
+125 LTITASAN

-147 GSTDITSD
+147 GSTNITSD
-155 GAVSITGADRAVGG
+155 GAVSITGTDRAVGG
-169 ENLTVNAGGDVTI
+169 ENLTVNAG
-182 VGGCEGA
+182 
-189 SIWHS
+189 S
-194 ASITTTGS
+194 
-202 VTLTTTN
+202 
-209 SGGWV
+209 
-214 QGTAGTGVLT
+214 
-224 VDAGGDVT
+224 DVT
-232 ITGGTAS
+232 ITGGTTS
-239 QPTVNDATVR
+239 QPTINDATVR

-266 DKTSDGKSGNLHY
+266 NETSDGKSGNLHY

-291 SSMGATCDVFQPGG
+291 SSMGATCDVFQPGD

-310 TLGDPSWITAKH
+310 TLGNPSWITAKH

-353 QTRPLDGTVFKG
+353 RTRPLDGTVFKG
-365 WTVTTADGTD
+365 WTVTTADGTN
-375 VPFESTSNGIR
+375 VPFEPTSNGIR
-386 FTMPACAVMA
+386 FTMPASAVTA
-396 AANWERATGQA
+396 TANWERATGQA
-407 LWLSTE
+407 LWLSTGQDWIIVSKASLE
-413 RGHIMVTAD
+413 
-422 LLKADPIN
+422 ADPIS

-487 CRIGELVGYDHL
+487 CRIGKLNNHDHL
-499 DTNYSLQ
+499 DTVYSLQ

-567 AGGSIRLTGAPWYN
+567 AGGSIRLTGAPWKT
-581 LWVSSAQNVTVDANA
+581 LMVHSAQNANVDANA

-632 YYPET
+632 YSPET

-707 AIYGGYEVATRVMLK
+707 AVWGGYEVTTRVMLK

-785 TFAPTAGCPSGGS
+785 TFAPDGRVPKW
-798 SRCGTTPLQN
+798 RVIEVWN
-808 NAPSSKASASA
+808 H
-819 LAFLLHCTALLS
+819 AFA
-831 PFSSPAPPFLLTKTR
+831 K
-846 LAIIIM
+846 

>member
-1 MKRHKLIQRLTAA
+1 MKLYTLTRRFTAAVLTA
-14 LVAGAMAL
+14 AMAL

-33 SAAADPAA
+33 GTAADPAA
-41 PAATASTAENSTAD
+41 PAASAPAENSTAD
-55 TIVFDQLYLGT
+55 TIVFDKLYFGT
-66 QEDWAKTIAD
+66 REDWDWTIVGAP
-76 GSSGDVALQY
+76 SGDVVLQY
-86 TAADRTLT
+86 TAANRTLT
-94 VTGTYFRA
+94 VTGTYFQA
-102 LTISAPGVNVVLTG
+102 LTISAPGVNVVLNG

-125 LTITDSAS
+125 LNITASAS
-133 VAVTS
+133 VIITS

-155 GAVSITGADRAVGG
+155 GAVTITGADRAVGG

-202 VTLTTTN
+202 VTLKTTN
-209 SGGWV
+209 SGGWA

-224 VDAGGDVT
+224 VDAGGDIT
-232 ITGGTAS
+232 ITGGTAN
-239 QPTVNDATVR
+239 QPTVNGAIIR

-256 RNPAGGLVLC
+256 LNPLGGRILPDPVSGS
-266 DKTSDGKSGNLHY
+266 SDVGILNYINTNPTAEVVVRSSQDGDRCFPCGFKQGPIYGGNEDL
-279 YNTGATELVFRA
+279 TWF
-291 SSMGATCDVFQPGG
+291 
-305 STVFG
+305 
-310 TLGDPSWITAKH
+310 TAKY
-322 EQDYQLTLTNCSTM
+322 EQSYALTLTGCAPA
-336 FTRDSGTFYKDE
+336 DSAQGRTVFYAGEEVRLVLK
-348 NINLR
+348 
-353 QTRPLDGTVFKG
+353 RPVDGTTFTD
-365 WTVTTADGTD
+365 WTVTKEDGTAVRFNQKGD
-375 VPFESTSNGIR
+375 GIR
-386 FTMPACAVMA
+386 FTMPACAVTA
-396 AANWERATGQA
+396 TANWERATGQA

-437 TFIVDEIKAAKTL
+437 TFIVDDIKAARTL

-460 ELPDV
+460 ERPDV

-487 CRIGELVGYDHL
+487 CRIGKLNNHDHL
-499 DTNYSLQ
+499 DADYSLQ

-511 DVVLANTSSRYS
+511 DVVLTNAPSRYS
-523 DISGVRNVTAK
+523 DLSGVRNVTAK

-548 GDIALSTAANTLGV
+548 GDIALSTAADTLGV

-567 AGGSIRLTGAPWYN
+567 AGGSIRLIGAPWKT
-581 LWVSSAQNVTVDANA
+581 LMVHSAQNATVDANA
-596 LPRHASF
+596 LPQHASF
-603 ACSGIVDITQRDG
+603 TCSGIVDITQRDG
-616 SAIVEWDSDAA
+616 SAIGDSDAA

-637 EQPYVVTLNGETGE
+637 VQPYVVTLNGETGE

-674 PASLLPDDV
+674 PASLLPGDV

-707 AIYGGYEVATRVMLK
+707 AVWGGYEVVTRAMLYGM
-722 NLLPE
+722 LPE
-727 GAAIPATRGELAQL
+727 GAAIPANRGELAQL

-785 TFAPTAGCPSGGS
+785 TFAPDGRVPKW
-798 SRCGTTPLQN
+798 RVIEVWN
-808 NAPSSKASASA
+808 H
-819 LAFLLHCTALLS
+819 AFA
-831 PFSSPAPPFLLTKTR
+831 K
-846 LAIIIM
+846 

>member
-1 MKRHKLIQRLTAA
+1 M
-14 LVAGAMAL
+14 GA
-22 SFCAPALAEAP
+22 P
-33 SAAADPAA
+33 
-41 PAATASTAENSTAD
+41 
-55 TIVFDQLYLGT
+55 
-66 QEDWAKTIAD
+66 
-76 GSSGDVALQY
+76 SGDVVLQY
-86 TAADRTLT
+86 TAANRTLT
-94 VTGTYFRA
+94 VTGTYFQA
-102 LTISAPGVNVVLTG
+102 LTISAPGVNVVLNG

-125 LTITDSAS
+125 LNITASAS

-138 SAAGAQAVT
+138 SAAEAQAVT
-147 GSTDITSD
+147 GSADITSD

-202 VTLTTTN
+202 VTLKTTN
-209 SGGWV
+209 SGGWA

-224 VDAGGDVT
+224 VDAGSDVT
-232 ITGGTAS
+232 ITGGTTS

-291 SSMGATCDVFQPGG
+291 SSMGATCDVFQPGD

-310 TLGDPSWITAKH
+310 TFGNPSWITAKH

-353 QTRPLDGTVFKG
+353 RTRPLDGTVFKG
-365 WTVTTADGTD
+365 WTVTTADGTN
-375 VPFESTSNGIR
+375 VPFEPTSNGIR
-386 FTMPACAVMA
+386 FTMPASAVTA
-396 AANWERATGQA
+396 TANWERATGQA

-413 RGHIMVTAD
+413 QDSFIVS
-422 LLKADPIN
+422 KASLEAAPIN

-437 TFIVDEIKAAKTL
+437 AFVVDGFIVDDIKAAKTL

-460 ELPDV
+460 ERPDV

-487 CRIGELVGYDHL
+487 CRIGELDGHDHL
-499 DTNYSLQ
+499 DTVYSLQ

-523 DISGVRNVTAK
+523 DLSGVRNVTAK

-548 GDIALSTAANTLGV
+548 GDIALSTAADTLGV

-567 AGGSIRLTGAPWYN
+567 AGGSIRLIGAPWYA
-581 LWVSSAQNVTVDANA
+581 LRVSSAQNVTVDANA
-596 LPRHASF
+596 LPQRAF
-603 ACSGIVDITQRDG
+603 FTCSGIVDITQRDG
-616 SAIVEWDSDAA
+616 SAIGDSDAA

-651 VRSDSYQLNNLDD
+651 VRSDLYQLDALDD

-674 PASLLPDDV
+674 PASLLPGDV

-707 AIYGGYEVATRVMLK
+707 AVWGGYEVTTRVMLK

-727 GAAIPATRGELAQL
+727 GTAIPATRGELAQL

-785 TFAPTAGCPSGGS
+785 TFAPDGRVPKW
-798 SRCGTTPLQN
+798 RVIEVWN
-808 NAPSSKASASA
+808 H
-819 LAFLLHCTALLS
+819 AFA
-831 PFSSPAPPFLLTKTR
+831 K
-846 LAIIIM
+846 

>member
-1 MKRHKLIQRLTAA
+1 MKLYTLTRRFTAAVLTA
-14 LVAGAMAL
+14 AMAL

-55 TIVFDQLYLGT
+55 TIVFDQLYFGT
-66 QEDWAKTIAD
+66 QKDWAKTITGD
-76 GSSGDVALQY
+76 SSGDVVLQY

-102 LTISAPGVNVVLTG
+102 LTISAPGVNVVLNG

-125 LTITDSAS
+125 LTITASAS

-182 VGGCEGA
+182 
-189 SIWHS
+189 
-194 ASITTTGS
+194 
-202 VTLTTTN
+202 
-209 SGGWV
+209 
-214 QGTAGTGVLT
+214 
-224 VDAGGDVT
+224 
-232 ITGGTAS
+232 TGGTTS

-291 SSMGATCDVFQPGG
+291 SSMGATCDVFQPGD

-310 TLGDPSWITAKH
+310 TFGNPSWITAKH

-353 QTRPLDGTVFKG
+353 RTRPLDGTVFKG
-365 WTVTTADGTD
+365 WTVTTADGTN
-375 VPFESTSNGIR
+375 VPFEPTSNGIR
-386 FTMPACAVMA
+386 FTMPDSAVTA
-396 AANWERATGQA
+396 TANWEQATGQA

-413 RGHIMVTAD
+413 QDSFIVS
-422 LLKADPIN
+422 KASLEAAPIN
-430 GITYEDG
+430 GITYEDDAFVVDG
-437 TFIVDEIKAAKTL
+437 FIVDDIKA
-450 RVLGLAPTED
+450 VLGLAPTED

-487 CRIGELVGYDHL
+487 CRIGELDGHDHL
-499 DTNYSLQ
+499 DTVYSLQ

-548 GDIALSTAANTLGV
+548 GDIALSTAADTLGV

-567 AGGSIRLTGAPWYN
+567 AGGSIRLIGAPWYA
-581 LWVSSAQNVTVDANA
+581 LRVSSAQNVTVDANA
-596 LPRHASF
+596 LPQRAF
-603 ACSGIVDITQRDG
+603 FTCSGIVDITQRDG
-616 SAIVEWDSDAA
+616 SAIGDSDAA

-651 VRSDSYQLNNLDD
+651 VRSDLYQLDALDD

-674 PASLLPDDV
+674 PASLLPGDV

-707 AIYGGYEVATRVMLK
+707 AVWGGYEVTTRVMLK

-727 GAAIPATRGELAQL
+727 GTAIPATRGELAQL

-785 TFAPTAGCPSGGS
+785 TFAPDARVPKW
-798 SRCGTTPLQN
+798 RVIEVWN
-808 NAPSSKASASA
+808 KAFAR
-819 LAFLLHCTALLS
+819 
-831 PFSSPAPPFLLTKTR
+831 K
-846 LAIIIM
+846 

>member
-1 MKRHKLIQRLTAA
+1 MKLYTLTRRFTAAVLTA
-14 LVAGAMAL
+14 AMAL

-33 SAAADPAA
+33 GTAADPAA
-41 PAATASTAENSTAD
+41 PAASAPAENSTAD
-55 TIVFDQLYLGT
+55 TIVFDQLHLGT
-66 QEDWAKTIAD
+66 QEDWTQTAP
-76 GSSGDVALQY
+76 SGDVVLQY
-86 TAADRTLT
+86 TAANRTLT
-94 VTGTYFRA
+94 VTGTYFQA

-116 TTGPAVKGD
+116 TTGPAVMGD
-125 LTITDSAS
+125 LTITASAS
-133 VAVTS
+133 VIITS

-202 VTLTTTN
+202 VTLKTTN
-209 SGGWV
+209 SGGWA

-224 VDAGGDVT
+224 VDAGSDVT

-256 RNPAGGLVLC
+256 RNPARGLVLC

-291 SSMGATCDVFQPGG
+291 SSMGATCDVIQPGG

-310 TLGDPSWITAKH
+310 TFGNPSWITAKH

-353 QTRPLDGTVFKG
+353 RTRPLDGTVFKG

-375 VPFESTSNGIR
+375 VPFEPTSDGIR
-386 FTMPACAVMA
+386 FKMPACAVTA
-396 AANWERATGQA
+396 AANWDREQATGQA

-413 RGHIMVTAD
+413 QDSFIVS
-422 LLKADPIN
+422 KASLEAAPIN
-430 GITYEDG
+430 GITYKDG
-437 TFIVDEIKAAKTL
+437 AFVVDGFIVDDIKAAKPL

-460 ELPDV
+460 ERPDV

-487 CRIGELVGYDHL
+487 CRIGELDGHDHL
-499 DTNYSLQ
+499 DTVYSLQ

-548 GDIALSTAANTLGV
+548 GDIALSTAADTLGV

-567 AGGSIRLTGAPWYN
+567 AGGSIRLIGAPWYA
-581 LWVSSAQNVTVDANA
+581 LRVSSAQNVTVDANA
-596 LPRHASF
+596 LPQRAF
-603 ACSGIVDITQRDG
+603 FTCSGIVDITQRDG
-616 SAIVEWDSDAA
+616 SAIGDSDAA

-651 VRSDSYQLNNLDD
+651 VRSDLYQLDALDD

-674 PASLLPDDV
+674 PASLLPGDV

-707 AIYGGYEVATRVMLK
+707 AIYGGYEVATRVILHD
-722 NLLPE
+722 LLPE
-727 GAAIPATRGELAQL
+727 GTAIPATRGELAQL

-785 TFAPTAGCPSGGS
+785 TFAPDGRVPKW
-798 SRCGTTPLQN
+798 RVIEVWN
-808 NAPSSKASASA
+808 H
-819 LAFLLHCTALLS
+819 AFA
-831 PFSSPAPPFLLTKTR
+831 K
-846 LAIIIM
+846 

>member
-1 MKRHKLIQRLTAA
+1 MKLYTLTRRFTAAVLTA
-14 LVAGAMAL
+14 AMAL

-55 TIVFDQLYLGT
+55 TIVFDQLSLGT
-66 QEDWAKTIAD
+66 QEDWDLTIQGD
-76 GSSGDVALQY
+76 GTSGDVVLQY

-94 VTGTYFRA
+94 VTGTYFKA
-102 LTISAPGVNVVLTG
+102 LTLSAPGVNVVLTG
-116 TTGPAVKGD
+116 TTGPAVRGN
-125 LTITDSAS
+125 LTITASAS
-133 VAVTS
+133 VAITS

-155 GAVSITGADRAVGG
+155 GAVSIIGADRAVGG

-182 VGGCEGA
+182 IGGCEGA
-189 SIWHS
+189 SIWRS
-194 ASITTTGS
+194 ANITTTGS
-202 VTLTTTN
+202 VTLKTTN
-209 SGGWV
+209 NGGWA

-232 ITGGTAS
+232 ITGGTVN

-256 RNPAGGLVLC
+256 RNYAGGLVLC

-291 SSMGATCDVFQPGG
+291 SSMGATCNVFQPGD

-322 EQDYQLTLTNCSTM
+322 EQSYQLTLTGCAPA
-336 FTRDSGTFYKDE
+336 DSAQG
-348 NINLR
+348 R
-353 QTRPLDGTVFKG
+353 TVFYPGEEVHLVLKRPTNG
-365 WTVTTADGTD
+365 TTFTDWTVTTADGTN
-375 VPFESTSNGIR
+375 VPSKPTSNDIR
-386 FTMPACAVMA
+386 FTMPACAVTA
-396 AANWERATGQA
+396 AANWELAQATGQA

-413 RGHIMVTAD
+413 QDCIIVS
-422 LLKADPIN
+422 KASLEAKPIS

-437 TFIVDEIKAAKTL
+437 TFIVDDIDIKAAKPL

-460 ELPDV
+460 ERPDV
-465 VLKNLTVDTL
+465 VLKGLTVDTL

-487 CRIGELVGYDHL
+487 CRIGDLGGHDHFN
-499 DTNYSLQ
+499 TNYSLQ

-511 DVVLANTSSRYS
+511 DVVLTDTSSRYS
-523 DISGVRNVTAK
+523 NLSGVRNVTAK
-534 TDGTLCDRLNIDCT
+534 ADDTLCDRLNIKCT
-548 GDIALSTAANTLGV
+548 GDIALSTAADPLGV
-562 ACYLR
+562 ACHLR
-567 AGGSIRLTGAPWYN
+567 AGGSIRLIGAPRYD

-596 LPRHASF
+596 LPQHAF
-603 ACSGIVDITQRDG
+603 FTCSGIVDITQRDG
-616 SAIVEWDSDAA
+616 SAIVERDSDAA

-651 VRSDSYQLNNLDD
+651 VRSDLYQLDALDD

-707 AIYGGYEVATRVMLK
+707 AVWGGYEVTTRVMLK

-727 GAAIPATRGELAQL
+727 GTAIPATRGELAQL

-785 TFAPTAGCPSGGS
+785 TFAPDGRVPKW
-798 SRCGTTPLQN
+798 RVIEVWN
-808 NAPSSKASASA
+808 H
-819 LAFLLHCTALLS
+819 AFA
-831 PFSSPAPPFLLTKTR
+831 K
-846 LAIIIM
+846 

>member
-1 MKRHKLIQRLTAA
+1 MKLYTLTRRFTAAVLTA
-14 LVAGAMAL
+14 AMAL

-33 SAAADPAA
+33 GTAADPAA

-55 TIVFDQLYLGT
+55 TIVFDQLYFGT
-66 QEDWAKTIAD
+66 QKDWAKTITGD
-76 GSSGDVALQY
+76 SSGDVVLQY

-102 LTISAPGVNVVLTG
+102 LTISAPGVNVVLNG

-125 LTITDSAS
+125 LTIRDSAS

-147 GSTDITSD
+147 GSADITSD

-169 ENLTVNAGGDVTI
+169 ENLTV
-182 VGGCEGA
+182 
-189 SIWHS
+189 
-194 ASITTTGS
+194 
-202 VTLTTTN
+202 
-209 SGGWV
+209 
-214 QGTAGTGVLT
+214 
-224 VDAGGDVT
+224 DAGGDVT
-232 ITGGTAS
+232 ITGGTAN

-266 DKTSDGKSGNLHY
+266 DKTSDGKFGNLHY

-291 SSMGATCDVFQPGG
+291 SSMDATCDVFQPGD

-310 TLGDPSWITAKH
+310 TLGNPSWITAKH
-322 EQDYQLTLTNCSTM
+322 EQSYQLTLTGCAPA
-336 FTRDSGTFYKDE
+336 DSAQGRTVFYAGEEVRLVLK
-348 NINLR
+348 
-353 QTRPLDGTVFKG
+353 RPVDGTTFTD
-365 WTVTTADGTD
+365 WTVTKEDGTAVRFNQKGD
-375 VPFESTSNGIR
+375 GIR
-386 FTMPACAVMA
+386 FTMPACAVTA
-396 AANWERATGQA
+396 TANWERATGQA

-437 TFIVDEIKAAKTL
+437 TFIVDDIKAARTL

-460 ELPDV
+460 ERPDV

-487 CRIGELVGYDHL
+487 CRIGELDNHDHI
-499 DTNYSLQ
+499 DADYSLQ

-511 DVVLANTSSRYS
+511 DVVLTNAPSRYS
-523 DISGVRNVTAK
+523 DLSGVRNVTAK
-534 TDGTLCDRLNIDCT
+534 ADDTLCDRLNIDCT
-548 GDIALSTAANTLGV
+548 GDIALSTAADTLGV

-567 AGGSIRLTGAPWYN
+567 AGGSIRLIGAPWYA
-581 LWVSSAQNVTVDANA
+581 LRVSSAQNVTVDANA
-596 LPRHASF
+596 LPQRAF
-603 ACSGIVDITQRDG
+603 FTCSGIVDITQRDG
-616 SAIVEWDSDAA
+616 SAIGDSDAA

-651 VRSDSYQLNNLDD
+651 VRSDLYQLDALDD

-674 PASLLPDDV
+674 PASLLPGDV

-707 AIYGGYEVATRVMLK
+707 AVWGGYEVTTRVMLK

-727 GAAIPATRGELAQL
+727 GTAIPATRGELAQL

-785 TFAPTAGCPSGGS
+785 TFAPDGRVPKW
-798 SRCGTTPLQN
+798 RVIEVWN
-808 NAPSSKASASA
+808 H
-819 LAFLLHCTALLS
+819 AFA
-831 PFSSPAPPFLLTKTR
+831 K
-846 LAIIIM
+846 

>member
-1 MKRHKLIQRLTAA
+1 MKLYTLTRRFTAAVLTA
-14 LVAGAMAL
+14 AMAL

-55 TIVFDQLYLGT
+55 TIVFDKLYFGT
-66 QEDWAKTIAD
+66 REDWDRTIVGAP
-76 GSSGDVALQY
+76 SGDVVLQY
-86 TAADRTLT
+86 TAANRTLT
-94 VTGTYFRA
+94 VTGTHFQA
-102 LTISAPGVNVVLTG
+102 LTISAPGVNVVLNG
-116 TTGPAVKGD
+116 TTGPAVMGD

-169 ENLTVNAGGDVTI
+169 EK
-182 VGGCEGA
+182 
-189 SIWHS
+189 
-194 ASITTTGS
+194 
-202 VTLTTTN
+202 
-209 SGGWV
+209 
-214 QGTAGTGVLT
+214 LT
-224 VDAGGDVT
+224 VDAGGDIT
-232 ITGGTAS
+232 ITGGTAN

-291 SSMGATCDVFQPGG
+291 SSMGATCDVFQPGD

-310 TLGDPSWITAKH
+310 TFGNPSWITAKH

-353 QTRPLDGTVFKG
+353 RTRPLDGTVFKG
-365 WTVTTADGTD
+365 WTVTTADGTN
-375 VPFESTSNGIR
+375 VPFEPTSDGIR
-386 FTMPACAVMA
+386 FTMPACAVTA
-396 AANWERATGQA
+396 AANWDREQATGQA
-407 LWLSTE
+407 LWLST
-413 RGHIMVTAD
+413 GQDSFIVS
-422 LLKADPIN
+422 KASLEAAPIN

-437 TFIVDEIKAAKTL
+437 AFVVDGFIVDDIKATRTL

-487 CRIGELVGYDHL
+487 CRIGELDGHDHF
-499 DTNYSLQ
+499 DTVYSLQ

-534 TDGTLCDRLNIDCT
+534 ADGTLCDRLNIDCT
-548 GDIALSTAANTLGV
+548 GDIALSTAADTLGLGV

-567 AGGSIRLTGAPWYN
+567 AGGSIRLIGAPWYA
-581 LWVSSAQNVTVDANA
+581 LRVSSAQNVTVDANA
-596 LPRHASF
+596 LPQRASF
-603 ACSGIVDITQRDG
+603 TCSGIVDITQRDG
-616 SAIVEWDSDAA
+616 SAIGDSDAA

-651 VRSDSYQLNNLDD
+651 VRSDLYQLDALDD

-674 PASLLPDDV
+674 PASLLTDDV

-707 AIYGGYEVATRVMLK
+707 AIYGGYEVATRVILHD
-722 NLLPE
+722 LLPE
-727 GAAIPATRGELAQL
+727 GTAIPATRGELAQL

-785 TFAPTAGCPSGGS
+785 TFAPDARVPKW
-798 SRCGTTPLQN
+798 RVIEVWN
-808 NAPSSKASASA
+808 HVFAK
-819 LAFLLHCTALLS
+819 
-831 PFSSPAPPFLLTKTR
+831 
-846 LAIIIM
+846 

>member
-1 MKRHKLIQRLTAA
+1 MKLYTLTRRFTAAVLTA
-14 LVAGAMAL
+14 AMAL

-33 SAAADPAA
+33 GTAADPAA
-41 PAATASTAENSTAD
+41 PAASAPAENSTAD
-55 TIVFDQLYLGT
+55 TIVFDKLYFGT
-66 QEDWAKTIAD
+66 QKDWAKTITGD
-76 GSSGDVALQY
+76 SSDDVALQY
-86 TAADRTLT
+86 TAANRTLT

-116 TTGPAVKGD
+116 TTGPAVKGN
-125 LTITDSAS
+125 LTIKASAS

-202 VTLTTTN
+202 VTLKTTN
-209 SGGWV
+209 SGGWA

-224 VDAGGDVT
+224 VDAGSDVT
-232 ITGGTAS
+232 ITGGTTS

-291 SSMGATCDVFQPGG
+291 SSMGATCDVFQPGD

-310 TLGDPSWITAKH
+310 TFGNPSWITAKH

-353 QTRPLDGTVFKG
+353 RTRPLDGTVFKG
-365 WTVTTADGTD
+365 WTVTTADGTN
-375 VPFESTSNGIR
+375 VPFEPTSNGIR
-386 FTMPACAVMA
+386 FTMPDSAVTA
-396 AANWERATGQA
+396 TANWERATGQA

-437 TFIVDEIKAAKTL
+437 TFIVDDIKAARPL

-487 CRIGELVGYDHL
+487 CRIGELDGHDHL
-499 DTNYSLQ
+499 DTVYSLQ

-548 GDIALSTAANTLGV
+548 GDIALSTAADTLGV

-567 AGGSIRLTGAPWYN
+567 AGGSIRLIGAPWYA
-581 LWVSSAQNVTVDANA
+581 LRVSSAQNVTVDANA
-596 LPRHASF
+596 LPQRAF
-603 ACSGIVDITQRDG
+603 FTCSGIVDITQRDG
-616 SAIVEWDSDAA
+616 SAIGDSDAA

-651 VRSDSYQLNNLDD
+651 VRSDLYQLDALDD

-674 PASLLPDDV
+674 PASLLPGDV

-707 AIYGGYEVATRVMLK
+707 AIYGGYEVATRVILHD
-722 NLLPE
+722 LLPE
-727 GAAIPATRGELAQL
+727 GTAIPATRGELAQL

-785 TFAPTAGCPSGGS
+785 TFAPDGRVPKWRVIEGW
-798 SRCGTTPLQN
+798 N
-808 NAPSSKASASA
+808 KAFAR
-819 LAFLLHCTALLS
+819 
-831 PFSSPAPPFLLTKTR
+831 K
-846 LAIIIM
+846 

>member
-1 MKRHKLIQRLTAA
+1 MKLYTLTRRFTAAVLTA
-14 LVAGAMAL
+14 AMAL

-33 SAAADPAA
+33 GTAADP
-41 PAATASTAENSTAD
+41 AENSTAD
-55 TIVFDQLYLGT
+55 TIVFDQLYFGT
-66 QEDWAKTIAD
+66 QGDWAKTITD
-76 GSSGDVALQY
+76 DSSGNVVLQY
-86 TAADRTLT
+86 TAANRTLT
-94 VTGTYFRA
+94 VTGTYFQA

-138 SAAGAQAVT
+138 SAAEAQAVT
-147 GSTDITSD
+147 GSADITSD
-155 GAVSITGADRAVGG
+155 GAVSITGTDRAVGG

-202 VTLTTTN
+202 VTLKTTN
-209 SGGWV
+209 SGGWA

-224 VDAGGDVT
+224 VDAGSDVT
-232 ITGGTAS
+232 ITGGTAN
-239 QPTVNDATVR
+239 QPTVNGAIIR

-256 RNPAGGLVLC
+256 RNPLGGRILPDTVSGS
-266 DKTSDGKSGNLHY
+266 SDVGILNYINTNPTAEVVVRSSQDGDRCFPCGFKQGPIYGGNEDL
-279 YNTGATELVFRA
+279 TWF
-291 SSMGATCDVFQPGG
+291 
-305 STVFG
+305 
-310 TLGDPSWITAKH
+310 TAKY
-322 EQDYQLTLTNCSTM
+322 EQSYALTLTGCAPA
-336 FTRDSGTFYKDE
+336 DSAQGRTVFYAGEEVRLVLK
-348 NINLR
+348 
-353 QTRPLDGTVFKG
+353 RPVDGTTFTG
-365 WTVTTADGTD
+365 CWTVTKEDGTAVQFNQKGD
-375 VPFESTSNGIR
+375 GIR
-386 FTMPACAVMA
+386 FTMPACAVTA
-396 AANWERATGQA
+396 AANWDREQATGQA

-413 RGHIMVTAD
+413 QDSFIVS
-422 LLKADPIN
+422 KASLEAAPIN

-437 TFIVDEIKAAKTL
+437 AFVVDGFIVDDIKA
-450 RVLGLAPTED
+450 VLGLAPTED
-460 ELPDV
+460 ECPDV

-487 CRIGELVGYDHL
+487 CRIGKLNNHDHL
-499 DTNYSLQ
+499 DTVYSLQ

-548 GDIALSTAANTLGV
+548 GDIALSTADTLGV

-567 AGGSIRLTGAPWYN
+567 AGGSIRLIGAPWKT
-581 LWVSSAQNVTVDANA
+581 LMVHSAQNVTVDANA
-596 LPRHASF
+596 LPQRASF
-603 ACSGIVDITQRDG
+603 TCSGIVDITQRDG
-616 SAIVEWDSDAA
+616 SAIGDSDAA

-651 VRSDSYQLNNLDD
+651 VRSDLYQLDALDD

-674 PASLLPDDV
+674 PASLLPGDV

-694 ASGVLV
+694 AGGVLV

-707 AIYGGYEVATRVMLK
+707 AVWGGYEVTTRVMLK

-727 GAAIPATRGELAQL
+727 GTAIPATRGELAQL

-785 TFAPTAGCPSGGS
+785 TFAPDARVPKW
-798 SRCGTTPLQN
+798 RVIEVWN
-808 NAPSSKASASA
+808 KAFAR
-819 LAFLLHCTALLS
+819 
-831 PFSSPAPPFLLTKTR
+831 K
-846 LAIIIM
+846 

>member
-1 MKRHKLIQRLTAA
+1 MKLYTLTRRFTAAVLTA
-14 LVAGAMAL
+14 AMAL

-33 SAAADPAA
+33 GTAADPAA

-55 TIVFDQLYLGT
+55 TIVFDKLYFGT
-66 QEDWAKTIAD
+66 QEDFVGAP
-76 GSSGDVALQY
+76 SGDVVLQY
-86 TAADRTLT
+86 TAANRTLT
-94 VTGTYFRA
+94 VTGTYFQA
-102 LTISAPGVNVVLTG
+102 LTISAPGVNVVLNG
-116 TTGPAVKGD
+116 TNGPAVKGD
-125 LTITDSAS
+125 LTIKDSAS

-169 ENLTVNAGGDVTI
+169 ENLTVNAGGDI
-182 VGGCEGA
+182 
-189 SIWHS
+189 
-194 ASITTTGS
+194 
-202 VTLTTTN
+202 
-209 SGGWV
+209 
-214 QGTAGTGVLT
+214 
-224 VDAGGDVT
+224 T
-232 ITGGTAS
+232 ITGGTAN

-291 SSMGATCDVFQPGG
+291 SSMGATCDVFQPGD

-310 TLGDPSWITAKH
+310 TFGNPSWITAKH

-353 QTRPLDGTVFKG
+353 RTRPLDGTVFKG
-365 WTVTTADGTD
+365 WTVTTADGTN
-375 VPFESTSNGIR
+375 VPFEPTSNGIR
-386 FTMPACAVMA
+386 FTMPDSAVTA
-396 AANWERATGQA
+396 TANWERATGQA
-407 LWLSTE
+407 LWLST
-413 RGHIMVTAD
+413 GQDSFIVTKD
-422 LLKADPIN
+422 SLEADPMHD
-430 GITYEDG
+430 ITYENG
-437 TFIVDEIKAAKTL
+437 TFIVDDIKAAKPL

-487 CRIGELVGYDHL
+487 CRIGELDGHDHL
-499 DTNYSLQ
+499 DTDYSLQ

-511 DVVLANTSSRYS
+511 DVVLTNAPSRYS
-523 DISGVRNVTAK
+523 DLSGVRNVTAK

-548 GDIALSTAANTLGV
+548 GDIALSTAADTLGV

-567 AGGSIRLTGAPWYN
+567 AGGSIRLIGAPWYA
-581 LWVSSAQNVTVDANA
+581 LRVSSAQNVTVDANA
-596 LPRHASF
+596 LPQRASF
-603 ACSGIVDITQRDG
+603 TCSGIVDVSQRNG
-616 SAIVEWDSDAA
+616 SAIVEWGSDAA

-637 EQPYVVTLNGETGE
+637 EQPYAVTLNGETGE
-651 VRSDSYQLNNLDD
+651 VRSDLYQLDALDD

-707 AIYGGYEVATRVMLK
+707 AIYGGYEVATRVILHD
-722 NLLPE
+722 LLPE
-727 GAAIPATRGELAQL
+727 GTAIPATRGELAQL

-785 TFAPTAGCPSGGS
+785 TFAPDARVPKW
-798 SRCGTTPLQN
+798 RVIEVWN
-808 NAPSSKASASA
+808 KAFAR
-819 LAFLLHCTALLS
+819 
-831 PFSSPAPPFLLTKTR
+831 K
-846 LAIIIM
+846 

>member
-1 MKRHKLIQRLTAA
+1 MKLYTLTRRFTAAVLTA
-14 LVAGAMAL
+14 AMAL

-33 SAAADPAA
+33 GTAADPAA
-41 PAATASTAENSTAD
+41 PAASAPAENSTAD
-55 TIVFDQLYLGT
+55 TIVFDQLYFGT
-66 QEDWAKTIAD
+66 QEDWDWTIVGAP
-76 GSSGDVALQY
+76 SGDVVLQY
-86 TAADRTLT
+86 TAANRTLT
-94 VTGTYFRA
+94 VTGTYFQA
-102 LTISAPGVNVVLTG
+102 LTISAPGVNVVLNG

-125 LTITDSAS
+125 LTITASAS

-169 ENLTVNAGGDVTI
+169 EKLTVNAGGDVTI
-182 VGGCEGA
+182 
-189 SIWHS
+189 
-194 ASITTTGS
+194 
-202 VTLTTTN
+202 
-209 SGGWV
+209 
-214 QGTAGTGVLT
+214 
-224 VDAGGDVT
+224 
-232 ITGGTAS
+232 TGGTTS

-291 SSMGATCDVFQPGG
+291 SSMGATCDVFQPGD

-310 TLGDPSWITAKH
+310 TFGNPSWITAKH

-353 QTRPLDGTVFKG
+353 RTRPLDGTVFKG
-365 WTVTTADGTD
+365 WTVTTADGTN
-375 VPFESTSNGIR
+375 VPFEPTSNGIR
-386 FTMPACAVMA
+386 FTMPASAVTA
-396 AANWERATGQA
+396 TANWERATGQA

-413 RGHIMVTAD
+413 QDSFIVS
-422 LLKADPIN
+422 KASLEAAPIN

-437 TFIVDEIKAAKTL
+437 AFVVDGFIVDDIKA
-450 RVLGLAPTED
+450 VLGLAPTED
-460 ELPDV
+460 ERPDV

-487 CRIGELVGYDHL
+487 CRIGELDGHDHF
-499 DTNYSLQ
+499 DTVYSLQ

-534 TDGTLCDRLNIDCT
+534 ADDTLCDRLNIDCT
-548 GDIALSTAANTLGV
+548 GDIALSTAADTLGLGV

-567 AGGSIRLTGAPWYN
+567 AGGSIRLIGAPWYA
-581 LWVSSAQNVTVDANA
+581 LRVSSAQNVTVDANA
-596 LPRHASF
+596 LPQRASF
-603 ACSGIVDITQRDG
+603 TCSGIVDITQRDG
-616 SAIVEWDSDAA
+616 SAIGDSDAA

-651 VRSDSYQLNNLDD
+651 VRSDLYQLDALDD

-674 PASLLPDDV
+674 PASLLTDDV

-707 AIYGGYEVATRVMLK
+707 AVWGGYEVTTRVMLK

-727 GAAIPATRGELAQL
+727 GTAIPATRGELAQL

-785 TFAPTAGCPSGGS
+785 TFAPDARVPKW
-798 SRCGTTPLQN
+798 RVIEVWN
-808 NAPSSKASASA
+808 H
-819 LAFLLHCTALLS
+819 AFA
-831 PFSSPAPPFLLTKTR
+831 K
-846 LAIIIM
+846 

>member
-1 MKRHKLIQRLTAA
+1 MRKHIILDITPAPVDTFPSVSGGFLLRKKARSSCSRCPLCLFPPFAHISPPFARVCTNGSPLYGILGPEILREGTACASCPDKEELCTKLYTLTRRFTAAVLTA
-14 LVAGAMAL
+14 AMAL

-33 SAAADPAA
+33 GTAADPAA
-41 PAATASTAENSTAD
+41 PAASAPAENSTAD
-55 TIVFDQLYLGT
+55 TIVFDKLYFGT
-66 QEDWAKTIAD
+66 QEDWTIVGAP
-76 GSSGDVALQY
+76 SGDVVLQY
-86 TAADRTLT
+86 TAANRTLT
-94 VTGTYFRA
+94 VTGTYFQA
-102 LTISAPGVNVVLTG
+102 LTISAPGVNVVLNG
-116 TTGPAVKGD
+116 TTGPAVMGD

-147 GSTDITSD
+147 GNTDITSD

-169 ENLTVNAGGDVTI
+169 EKLTVNAGGDVTI

-202 VTLTTTN
+202 VTLKTTN
-209 SGGWV
+209 SGGWA

-224 VDAGGDVT
+224 VDAGSDVT
-232 ITGGTAS
+232 ITGGTANH
-239 QPTVNDATVR
+239 PTVNGAIIR

-256 RNPAGGLVLC
+256 LNPLGGRILPDPVSGS
-266 DKTSDGKSGNLHY
+266 SDVGILNYINTNPTAEVVVRSSQDGDRCFPCGFKQGPIYGGNEDL
-279 YNTGATELVFRA
+279 TWF
-291 SSMGATCDVFQPGG
+291 
-305 STVFG
+305 
-310 TLGDPSWITAKH
+310 TAKY
-322 EQDYQLTLTNCSTM
+322 EQSYALTLTGCAPA
-336 FTRDSGTFYKDE
+336 DSAQGRTVFYAGEEVRLVLK
-348 NINLR
+348 
-353 QTRPLDGTVFKG
+353 RPVDGTTFTG
-365 WTVTTADGTD
+365 CWTVTKEDGTAVQFNQKGD
-375 VPFESTSNGIR
+375 GIR
-386 FTMPACAVMA
+386 FTMPASAVTA
-396 AANWERATGQA
+396 TANWERATGQA

-413 RGHIMVTAD
+413 QDSFIVS
-422 LLKADPIN
+422 KASLEAAPIN

-437 TFIVDEIKAAKTL
+437 AFVVDGFIVDDIKAAKTL

-460 ELPDV
+460 ERPDV

-487 CRIGELVGYDHL
+487 CRIGELDGHDHL
-499 DTNYSLQ
+499 DTVYSLQ

-548 GDIALSTAANTLGV
+548 GDIALSTAADTLGV

-567 AGGSIRLTGAPWYN
+567 AGGSIRLIGAPWYA
-581 LWVSSAQNVTVDANA
+581 LRVSSAQNVTVDANA
-596 LPRHASF
+596 LPQRAF
-603 ACSGIVDITQRDG
+603 FTCSGIVDITQRDG
-616 SAIVEWDSDAA
+616 SAIGDSDAA

-651 VRSDSYQLNNLDD
+651 VRSDFYQLDALDD

-707 AIYGGYEVATRVMLK
+707 AVWGGYEVTTRVMLK

-727 GAAIPATRGELAQL
+727 GTAIPATRG
-741 LWNAA
+741 
-746 GRPEA
+746 
-751 GAVVTVYPDITD
+751 
-763 ADQQAAARWCTE
+763 
-775 QGLLTARSDG
+775 DG
-785 TFAPTAGCPSGGS
+785 TFAPDGRVPKW
-798 SRCGTTPLQN
+798 RVIEVWN
-808 NAPSSKASASA
+808 H
-819 LAFLLHCTALLS
+819 AFA
-831 PFSSPAPPFLLTKTR
+831 K
-846 LAIIIM
+846 

>member
-66 QEDWAKTIAD
+66 QEDWTN
-76 GSSGDVALQY
+76 SSGDVALQY

-116 TTGPAVKGD
+116 TTGPAVKGN
-125 LTITDSAS
+125 LTITASAS

-138 SAAGAQAVT
+138 SAAGVPAVT

-155 GAVSITGADRAVGG
+155 GAVSITGTDRAVGG

-202 VTLTTTN
+202 VTLKTTN
-209 SGGWV
+209 SGGWA

-232 ITGGTAS
+232 ITGGTAN

-291 SSMGATCDVFQPGG
+291 SSMGATCDVFQPGD

-322 EQDYQLTLTNCSTM
+322 EQSYQLTLTNCSTM

-348 NINLR
+348 NIDLR
-353 QTRPLDGTVFKG
+353 QTRPTDGTVFRD
-365 WTVTTADGTD
+365 WTVTTADGTK

-386 FTMPACAVMA
+386 FTMPACAVTA
-396 AANWERATGQA
+396 AANWEPAQATGQA

-413 RGHIMVTAD
+413 RDHIMVTAD

-437 TFIVDEIKAAKTL
+437 TFIVDKIKVAETL

-460 ELPDV
+460 ERPDV

-487 CRIGELVGYDHL
+487 CHIGELAGYDHL
-499 DTNYSLQ
+499 DTVYSLQ

-511 DVVLANTSSRYS
+511 DVVLTDTSIRYS
-523 DISGVRNVTAK
+523 DLSGVRNVTAK
-534 TDGTLCDRLNIDCT
+534 AGDTLCDRLNIDCT
-548 GDIALSTAANTLGV
+548 GDIALSTAADTLGV

-567 AGGSIRLTGAPWYN
+567 AGGSIRLTGAPWKT
-581 LWVSSAQNVTVDANA
+581 LMVHSAQNATVDANA
-596 LPRHASF
+596 LPQRASF
-603 ACSGIVDITQRDG
+603 TCSGIVDVSQRDG
-616 SAIVEWDSDAA
+616 SAIAEWNSGTP

-651 VRSDSYQLNNLDD
+651 VRSALYQLDNLDD

-674 PASLLPDDV
+674 PASLLPDDA
-683 DSDAVGQFITD
+683 DTDAVGQFTD

-707 AIYGGYEVATRVMLK
+707 AVWGGYEVTTRVMLK

-727 GAAIPATRGELAQL
+727 GAAIPATRGELALL

-785 TFAPTAGCPSGGS
+785 TFAPDGRVPKW
-798 SRCGTTPLQN
+798 RVIEVWN
-808 NAPSSKASASA
+808 H
-819 LAFLLHCTALLS
+819 AFA
-831 PFSSPAPPFLLTKTR
+831 K
-846 LAIIIM
+846 

>member
-1 MKRHKLIQRLTAA
+1 MKLYTLTRRFTAAVLTA
-14 LVAGAMAL
+14 AMAL

-55 TIVFDQLYLGT
+55 TIVFDKLYFGT
-66 QEDWAKTIAD
+66 QEDWDRTIVGAP
-76 GSSGDVALQY
+76 SGDVVLQY
-86 TAADRTLT
+86 TAANRTLT
-94 VTGTYFRA
+94 VTGTYFQA
-102 LTISAPGVNVVLTG
+102 LTISAPGVNVVLNG

-169 ENLTVNAGGDVTI
+169 ESLTVNAGGDVTI
-182 VGGCEGA
+182 
-189 SIWHS
+189 
-194 ASITTTGS
+194 
-202 VTLTTTN
+202 
-209 SGGWV
+209 
-214 QGTAGTGVLT
+214 
-224 VDAGGDVT
+224 
-232 ITGGTAS
+232 TGGTTS

-291 SSMGATCDVFQPGG
+291 SSMGATCDVFQPGD

-310 TLGDPSWITAKH
+310 TFGNPSWITAKH

-353 QTRPLDGTVFKG
+353 RTRPLDGTVFKG
-365 WTVTTADGTD
+365 WTVTTADGTN
-375 VPFESTSNGIR
+375 VPFEPTSNGIR
-386 FTMPACAVMA
+386 FTMPASAVTA
-396 AANWERATGQA
+396 TANWERATGQA

-413 RGHIMVTAD
+413 QDSFIVS
-422 LLKADPIN
+422 KASLEAAPIN

-437 TFIVDEIKAAKTL
+437 AFVVDGFIVDDIKA
-450 RVLGLAPTED
+450 VLGLAPTED
-460 ELPDV
+460 ERPDV

-487 CRIGELVGYDHL
+487 CRIGKLNNHDHL
-499 DTNYSLQ
+499 DTVYSLQ

-534 TDGTLCDRLNIDCT
+534 ADDTLCDRLNIDCT
-548 GDIALSTAANTLGV
+548 GDIALSTAADTLGLGV

-567 AGGSIRLTGAPWYN
+567 AGGSIRLIGAPWYA
-581 LWVSSAQNVTVDANA
+581 LRVSSAQNVTVDANA
-596 LPRHASF
+596 LPQHASF
-603 ACSGIVDITQRDG
+603 TCSGIVDITQRDG
-616 SAIVEWDSDAA
+616 SAIGDSDAA

-651 VRSDSYQLNNLDD
+651 VRSDLYQLDALDD

-674 PASLLPDDV
+674 PASLLPGDV

-707 AIYGGYEVATRVMLK
+707 AVWGGYEVTTRVMLK

-727 GAAIPATRGELAQL
+727 GTAIPATRGELAQL

-785 TFAPTAGCPSGGS
+785 TFAPDGRVPKW
-798 SRCGTTPLQN
+798 RVIEVWN
-808 NAPSSKASASA
+808 H
-819 LAFLLHCTALLS
+819 AFA
-831 PFSSPAPPFLLTKTR
+831 K
-846 LAIIIM
+846 

>member
-22 SFCAPALAEAP
+22 SLSAPALAAAP

-66 QEDWAKTIAD
+66 QEDWTKTIVG

-94 VTGTYFRA
+94 VTGT
-102 LTISAPGVNVVLTG
+102 
-116 TTGPAVKGD
+116 
-125 LTITDSAS
+125 
-133 VAVTS
+133 
-138 SAAGAQAVT
+138 
-147 GSTDITSD
+147 
-155 GAVSITGADRAVGG
+155 DRAVGG
-169 ENLTVNAGGDVTI
+169 ENLTVNAG
-182 VGGCEGA
+182 
-189 SIWHS
+189 S
-194 ASITTTGS
+194 
-202 VTLTTTN
+202 
-209 SGGWV
+209 
-214 QGTAGTGVLT
+214 
-224 VDAGGDVT
+224 DVT
-232 ITGGTAS
+232 ITGGTTS
-239 QPTVNDATVR
+239 QPTINDATVR

-266 DKTSDGKSGNLHY
+266 NETSDGKSGNLHY

-291 SSMGATCDVFQPGG
+291 SSMGATCDVFQPGD

-310 TLGDPSWITAKH
+310 TLGNPSWITAKH
-322 EQDYQLTLTNCSTM
+322 EQGYQLTLTGCAPA
-336 FTRDSGTFYKDE
+336 DSAQG
-348 NINLR
+348 R
-353 QTRPLDGTVFKG
+353 TVFYPGEEVHLVLKRPANGTTFTG
-365 WTVTTADGTD
+365 WTVTKEDGTA
-375 VPFESTSNGIR
+375 VPFEQEDDSIR
-386 FTMPACAVMA
+386 FTMPACAVTA
-396 AANWERATGQA
+396 AANWEQATGQA

-413 RGHIMVTAD
+413 QDWIIVSKAS
-422 LLKADPIN
+422 LEADPIS

-475 IVDGVRDVTLDA
+475 IVDGVR
-487 CRIGELVGYDHL
+487 
-499 DTNYSLQ
+499 
-506 ITNAR
+506 
-511 DVVLANTSSRYS
+511 
-523 DISGVRNVTAK
+523 NVTAK
-534 TDGTLCDRLNIDCT
+534 ADDTLCDRLNIDCT
-548 GDIALSTAANTLGV
+548 GDIALSTAADTLGV

-603 ACSGIVDITQRDG
+603 TCSGIVDITQRDG

-785 TFAPTAGCPSGGS
+785 TFAPDGRVPKW
-798 SRCGTTPLQN
+798 RVIEVWN
-808 NAPSSKASASA
+808 H
-819 LAFLLHCTALLS
+819 AFA
-831 PFSSPAPPFLLTKTR
+831 K
-846 LAIIIM
+846 

>member
-1 MKRHKLIQRLTAA
+1 MKLYTLTRRFTAAVLTA
-14 LVAGAMAL
+14 AMAL

-33 SAAADPAA
+33 SAVADPAA

-66 QEDWAKTIAD
+66 QEDWAKTITGD
-76 GSSGDVALQY
+76 SSGDVALQY
-86 TAADRTLT
+86 IAADRTLT

-155 GAVSITGADRAVGG
+155 GAVSITGTDRAVGG

-209 SGGWV
+209 RGGWA

-224 VDAGGDVT
+224 VDAGSDVT
-232 ITGGTAS
+232 ITGGTAN

-291 SSMGATCDVFQPGG
+291 SSMGATCDVFQPGD

-310 TLGDPSWITAKH
+310 TLGDPSWVTAKH
-322 EQDYQLTLTNCSTM
+322 EQSYQLTLTGCAPA
-336 FTRDSGTFYKDE
+336 DSAQGRTVFYADE
-348 NINLR
+348 EVRLVLK
-353 QTRPLDGTVFKG
+353 RPVDGTAFTG
-365 WTVTTADGTD
+365 WTVTKEDGTAVQFNPKGD
-375 VPFESTSNGIR
+375 SIR
-386 FTMPACAVMA
+386 FTMPASAVTA
-396 AANWERATGQA
+396 TANWERATGQA

-413 RGHIMVTAD
+413 QGWIIVTKD
-422 LLKADPIN
+422 SLEADPMHD
-430 GITYEDG
+430 ITYEDG
-437 TFIVDEIKAAKTL
+437 TFIVDDIKAARTL

-465 VLKNLTVDTL
+465 VLKGLTIDTL

-487 CRIGELVGYDHL
+487 CRIGELNNHDHL
-499 DTNYSLQ
+499 DTVYSLQ

-548 GDIALSTAANTLGV
+548 GDIALSTAADTLGV

-567 AGGSIRLTGAPWYN
+567 AGGSIRLTGAPWKT
-581 LWVSSAQNVTVDANA
+581 LMVHSAQNATVDANA
-596 LPRHASF
+596 LPQRASF
-603 ACSGIVDITQRDG
+603 TCSGIVDITQRDG

-651 VRSDSYQLNNLDD
+651 VRSDFYQLDALDD

-674 PASLLPDDV
+674 PASLLTDDV

-707 AIYGGYEVATRVMLK
+707 AVWGGYEVTTRVMLK

-727 GAAIPATRGELAQL
+727 GTAIPATRGELAQL

-785 TFAPTAGCPSGGS
+785 TFAPDGRVPKW
-798 SRCGTTPLQN
+798 RVIEVWN
-808 NAPSSKASASA
+808 KAFAR
-819 LAFLLHCTALLS
+819 
-831 PFSSPAPPFLLTKTR
+831 K
-846 LAIIIM
+846 

>member
-1 MKRHKLIQRLTAA
+1 MKLHTLTRRFTAAVLTA
-14 LVAGAMAL
+14 AMAL
-22 SFCAPALAEAP
+22 SLCAPALAEAP
-33 SAAADPAA
+33 GTAADPAA
-41 PAATASTAENSTAD
+41 PAASAPAENSTAD
-55 TIVFDQLYLGT
+55 TIVFDQLHLGT
-66 QEDWAKTIAD
+66 QEDWTQTAP
-76 GSSGDVALQY
+76 SGDVVLQY
-86 TAADRTLT
+86 TAANRTLT
-94 VTGTYFRA
+94 VTGTVQKA

-125 LTITDSAS
+125 LNITASAS
-133 VAVTS
+133 VIITS

-147 GSTDITSD
+147 GNTDITSD

-169 ENLTVNAGGDVTI
+169 EKLTVNTGGDVTI

-202 VTLTTTN
+202 VTLKTTN
-209 SGGWV
+209 SGGWA

-224 VDAGGDVT
+224 VDAGSDVT

-239 QPTVNDATVR
+239 QPTVNGAIIR

-256 RNPAGGLVLC
+256 LNPLGGRILPDPVSGS
-266 DKTSDGKSGNLHY
+266 SDVGILNYINTNPTAEVVVRSSQDGDSCFPCGFKQGPIYGGNEDL
-279 YNTGATELVFRA
+279 TWF
-291 SSMGATCDVFQPGG
+291 
-305 STVFG
+305 
-310 TLGDPSWITAKH
+310 TAKY
-322 EQDYQLTLTNCSTM
+322 EQSYALTLTGCAPA
-336 FTRDSGTFYKDE
+336 DSAQGRTVFYADE
-348 NINLR
+348 EVHLVLK
-353 QTRPLDGTVFKG
+353 RPVDGTTFTD
-365 WTVTTADGTD
+365 WTVTKEDGTAVRFNQKGD
-375 VPFESTSNGIR
+375 GIR
-386 FTMPACAVMA
+386 FTMPACAVTA
-396 AANWERATGQA
+396 AANWDREQATGQA

-413 RGHIMVTAD
+413 QGWIIVTKD
-422 LLKADPIN
+422 SLEADPMHD
-430 GITYEDG
+430 ITYEDG
-437 TFIVDEIKAAKTL
+437 AFIVDDIKAAKPL

-460 ELPDV
+460 ERPDV

-487 CRIGELVGYDHL
+487 CRIGELDGHDHL
-499 DTNYSLQ
+499 DTVYSLQ

-548 GDIALSTAANTLGV
+548 GDIALSTAADTLGV

-567 AGGSIRLTGAPWYN
+567 AGGSIRLIGAPWKT
-581 LWVSSAQNVTVDANA
+581 LMVHSAQNVTVDANA

-603 ACSGIVDITQRDG
+603 TCSGIVDITQRDG

-627 WYLLE
+627 WYRLE

-707 AIYGGYEVATRVMLK
+707 AVWGGYEVTTRVMLK

-727 GAAIPATRGELAQL
+727 GTAIPATRGELALL

-775 QGLLTARSDG
+775 QGLLTARNDG
-785 TFAPTAGCPSGGS
+785 TFAPDARVPKW
-798 SRCGTTPLQN
+798 RVIEVWN
-808 NAPSSKASASA
+808 KAFAR
-819 LAFLLHCTALLS
+819 
-831 PFSSPAPPFLLTKTR
+831 K
-846 LAIIIM
+846 